1 MELDSLELKVSAEAQ
16 SAEKALD
23 SLIGK
28 LQSFSKALG
37 GINPTSISRNLENLA
52 KVGGLKT
59 VTKEVEN
66 LGKTVDNVGK
76 KKTKTDVKVDVKQGL
91 EAIAELQ
98 KRFENADKDIKF
110 TGSTTQL
117 DKQYNRLS
125 NSLSK
130 LFAKENEALDLGK
143 ASTGVENFVK
153 LERRIQSTINQ
164 LDTLKTKIAEAEKA
178 KAEFFEKENAKT
190 NQNNKAAIM
199 IPSESEIKKA
209 ADTYQKSI
217 EKISASTLPKPVGWT
232 QAEGQKELL
241 KMQKEVREGTAGAL
255 EGYDVRIQKATA
267 DLKAVEKSGK
277 GMGTEEW
284 DNASIALQK
293 VVAEAKWYKNTLKE
307 AATELG
313 VNVKSIKELEAE
325 ESRLVQKSN
334 QLAKKGLYGSADY
347 NETIYQLGQVRG
359 ELDKQKTKITGASNA
374 LKGYDERIA
383 QAKINLANIQASG
396 KGMGT
401 SEWDNA
407 KMALVKLEDEAKR
420 YKAALNQKALGLDT
434 DIKSTD
440 NLETKIKKLNL
451 AIEQMRNRGIGF
463 GDTNF
468 DKLYQQLNEAE
479 KELAEYKARLTE
491 SENSTR
497 SFGSTLKSAA
507 TGFSNFISKMK
518 NAGAATLNFAKNVRN
533 MKSPLKLALG
543 QISKL
548 GNSVARLYFKYMM
561 LSRVAGALG
570 KVLGISSD
578 YVEEYNYFQK
588 AIDKIA
594 QENKGNYKKYGYDDA
609 KSYADSFEDR
619 LTTLTG
625 KMTGYKP
632 DKNGNL
638 IDTGA
643 ASLGLDITQVTNF
656 EAQIAQMTNSVG
668 MMGEAS
674 IATSK
679 AMTMLA
685 GDMSSLTNMPLD
697 TVMKNFSSGLS
708 GAAMAVKKYGM
719 DISVA
724 ALQETALGLGV
735 KKSVSDM
742 TQAEKEYLRVI
753 TMLQQSKIA
762 WGDLADT
769 INQPANQFRM
779 LKSNIKQCGLMLSR
793 LFMPVIQAVLPW
805 LNAMAMAVKDLIKHI
820 GDLFGLKF
828 DSIGGS
834 SSSSDAAGDYEDVSD
849 SADKAADSVNNAA
862 DAQKKFNKQLQGFD
876 KLNNL
881 TTNESSKD
889 KDKNKN
895 NAAGDAS
902 GVLSDALINAVEDYE
917 KRWNKA
923 FKSMTSKADELK
935 EKIEKLFKTAWDT
948 GDGTEIGEA
957 LATTLNKGIDWV
969 NKNTGKWA
977 DGLEKI
983 TTIMGTSLNGF
994 VKKFKWEGLGEAIG
1008 NSIKAAIE
1016 AETNFFET
1024 VNWVK
1029 LGEGLSRTLNSAIE
1043 TGVLQSYFE
1052 NMASKLRAAIETAFG
1067 AIKTFKF
1074 DKLGEALGQ
1083 GINDFF
1089 NTMNKKNKDT
1099 KLTGWEELATSISD
1113 GIQGIA
1119 TSITTAL
1126 DTVHWEEVGQAIA
1139 DFIGAIDWGGVVWSL
1154 GKMAKALIR
1163 AIGTTIASATKK
1175 NPITGV
1181 ITIGILGFLLKKG
1194 WKKILSTFLG
1204 KKIAASGLGVTIKNV
1219 TAHIKSWVL
1228 GKGSK
1233 GAKALISKIKSGIGK
1248 ITITFKD
1255 VYAAIKEWKVTG
1267 GSLKDLIAG
1276 IKAALGIQKGLTL
1289 SNIAVKIGMKM
1300 SALTLANP
1308 DMAADEL
1315 ARNLDEWF
1323 TNKIWKPLC
1332 KKVSWLDENSPM
1344 GIFQVPVKLVLK
1356 IGGTIK
1362 NIFKNAWDDTE
1373 AMTSGIDVGNDMANG
1388 VLKGFADALVYPAN
1402 FLYNLIV
1409 KPVKEALGIHS
1420 PSTVFKE
1427 IAGYCVDG
1435 FMNNFNLKDKIKE
1448 KLQNLGKAT
1457 IDLVLNVKGSLD
1469 DKAKKIKKWWND
1481 KKEKAKTLM
1490 AKAKGEITKK
1500 FEDAKEA
1507 WGKVKEGTKTLLA
1520 NAKAKIIGAFD
1531 KVVEGWNNIKEGVK
1545 NLWAKAKGKIEDT
1558 FNEAQQAWSDFKEGV
1573 KNIFVEAQGTVKEGF
1588 QQATEAWNKVKSGTK
1603 ELLATAKGDIK
1614 KKFSELSEKWENLK
1628 SKVVSA
1634 TANADLKP
1642 NFKVLKSA
1650 WGTIKNRTATLTAVA
1665 VQKKKEVFKAIQ
1677 EKWNWFKNKTA
1688 TITATFKDFF
1698 TAPLKKAWNA
1708 IASAINKGIGVI
1720 NKIPGVNIPS
1730 VPKLAKGGIFENG
1743 SWHNITKYA
1752 NGGTPNM
1759 GQLFY
1764 AREAGPELVGTLKG
1778 RGTAVMNNDQIVASV
1793 SQGVSD
1799 AVYNVMTPV
1808 LTSLVSSINRMNSS
1822 GTPLYVEGVS
1832 EGDIVK
1838 ITQSANADYKKR
1850 YGRPLFT

>member
-37 GINPTSISRNLENLA
+37 GINTTSISKNLGNLA

-59 VTKEVEN
+59 VTKEVED

-76 KKTKTDVKVDVKQGL
+76 KKTKTEVKVDVKQGL
-91 EAIAELQ
+91 EAIKELQNKFSNIGKGTQFNGNLSSLEKEYDKLSAKLDKLAEREQKALAIGNASTNNKAFQSLQYDIANTINKLAELETKIQ
-98 KRFENADKDIKF
+98 SVKNQNTSQTANIPIFRWDNQN
-110 TGSTTQL
+110 TGSTQNITENIE
-117 DKQYNRLS
+117 K
-125 NSLSK
+125 SLKSIPET
-130 LFAKENEALDLGK
+130 AKYSVEQAQKSLNEAISK
-143 ASTGVENFVK
+143 VQNAQTNVEDFSQ
-153 LERRIQSTINQ
+153 RISQARAN
-164 LDTLKTKIAEAEKA
+164 LK
-178 KAEFFEKENAKT
+178 N
-190 NQNNKAAIM
+190 
-199 IPSESEIKKA
+199 
-209 ADTYQKSI
+209 
-217 EKISASTLPKPVGWT
+217 V
-232 QAEGQKELL
+232 
-241 KMQKEVREGTAGAL
+241 EV
-255 EGYDVRIQKATA
+255 
-267 DLKAVEKSGK
+267 SGK
-277 GMGTEEW
+277 GMGTDEW
-284 DNASIALQK
+284 DRAYIALQK
-293 VVAEAKWYKNTLKE
+293 VVSEAK
-307 AATELG
+307 
-313 VNVKSIKELEAE
+313 
-325 ESRLVQKSN
+325 Q
-334 QLAKKGLYGSADY
+334 
-347 NETIYQLGQVRG
+347 
-359 ELDKQKTKITGASNA
+359 
-374 LKGYDERIA
+374 
-383 QAKINLANIQASG
+383 
-396 KGMGT
+396 
-401 SEWDNA
+401 
-407 KMALVKLEDEAKR
+407 
-420 YKAALNQKALGLDT
+420 YKAALNERATGINTDISETDSLDT
-434 DIKSTD
+434 KV
-440 NLETKIKKLNL
+440 NKLREDL
-451 AIEQMRNRGIGF
+451 KQLKADGFGF
-463 GDTNF
+463 GDTAF
-468 DKLYQQLNEAE
+468 DKTYQQLNQAE

-507 TGFSNFISKMK
+507 TGFSNFISKIK

-632 DKNGNL
+632 DKSGNL
-638 IDTGA
+638 IDTDV

-679 AMTMLA
+679 ALTMLA

-735 KKSVSDM
+735 KKNVSDM

-753 TMLQQSKIA
+753 TMLQQSKVA
-762 WGDLADT
+762 WGDLAKT
-769 INQPANQFRM
+769 INSPANQFRM

-793 LFMPVIQAVLPW
+793 LFMPVIEKVLPW
-805 LNAMAMAVKDLIKHI
+805 LNAMAMAVKDLMKHI

-828 DSIGGS
+828 QSIGGS
-834 SSSSDAAGDYEDVSD
+834 SNDDTSSSYDDVSD
-849 SADKAADSVNNAA
+849 SANNAADSINNAA

-881 TTNESSKD
+881 TTNETSKGDNDSD
-889 KDKNKN
+889 KGNT
-895 NAAGDAS
+895 GDTS

-923 FKSMTSKADELK
+923 FKSMTSDADKLK
-935 EKIEKLFKTAWDT
+935 EKIEKLFTTAWDT

-969 NKNTGKWA
+969 NENTSKWA
-977 DGLEKI
+977 KGLKKI
-983 TTIMGTSLNGF
+983 TSIMGTSLNGF
-994 VKKFKWEGLGEAIG
+994 VEKFKWKGLGKAIG
-1008 NSIKAAIE
+1008 NSIKAALE
-1016 AETNFFET
+1016 AETNFFKK
-1024 VNWVK
+1024 VNWVN
-1029 LGEGLSRTLNSAIE
+1029 LGKGLSKTLNSAIK
-1043 TGVLQSYFE
+1043 TGVLQSYFKS
-1052 NMASKLRAAIETAFG
+1052 MASKLRAAIETAFG
-1067 AIKTFKF
+1067 AITTFKF

-1089 NTMNKKNKDT
+1089 ATMNKKNKDT
-1099 KLTGWEELATSISD
+1099 KLTGWQELGKSISD
-1113 GIQGIA
+1113 GIIGIA

-1126 DTVHWEEVGQAIA
+1126 ETVHWEEVGQAIA

-1154 GKMAKALIR
+1154 AKMAKALIT

-1181 ITIGILGFLLKKG
+1181 ITIGILGFLLRKG
-1194 WKKILSTFLG
+1194 WKKLLAILL
-1204 KKIAASGLGVTIKNV
+1204 
-1219 TAHIKSWVL
+1219 
-1228 GKGSK
+1228 GSK
-1233 GAKALISKIKSGIGK
+1233 IGKSKLSVGLSRVFAVIKAWSISKISKAAKALATKIKSGIGK
-1248 ITITFKD
+1248 IVVTFKN
-1255 VYAAIKEWKVTG
+1255 VYASIKNWIASGAKI
-1267 GSLKDLIAG
+1267 SDLI
-1276 IKAALGIQKGLTL
+1276 KAVKTALGIQKGLTL
-1289 SNIAVKIGMKM
+1289 SNIAVKIATK
-1300 SALTLANP
+1300 LPTLANP

-1315 ARNLDEWF
+1315 ARNIDEWF

-1344 GIFQVPVKLVLK
+1344 GVFQVPVKLAIK
-1356 IGGTIK
+1356 IGKSIK
-1362 NIFKNAWDDTE
+1362 DFFGDTWDDTT

-1388 VLKGFADALVYPAN
+1388 VLKGFANALVYPAN

-1427 IAGYCVDG
+1427 IAGFCVDG

-1457 IDLVLNVKGSLD
+1457 IELGLKIKGSFD
-1469 DKAKKIKKWWND
+1469 DKAKEIKEWWNG
-1481 KKEKAKTLM
+1481 KKEKAKTLL

-1500 FEDAKEA
+1500 FEDVKEA
-1507 WGKVKEGTKTLLA
+1507 WGKVKEGVKSLW
-1520 NAKAKIIGAFD
+1520 AKAKATVEGAFN
-1531 KVVEGWNNIKEGVK
+1531 KAVGSWNNIKEGVK

-1558 FNEAQQAWSDFKEGV
+1558 FNEARQAWSDFKEGT
-1573 KNIFVEAQGTVKEGF
+1573 KNIFVRAKGVVEDGF
-1588 QQATEAWNKVKSGTK
+1588 EKVSEAWGKIKGGTK
-1603 ELLATAKGDIK
+1603 EFWAKAKATISD
-1614 KKFSELSEKWENLK
+1614 KFDELSEKWGKLK
-1628 SKVVSA
+1628 TKGIIV
-1634 TANADLKP
+1634 TAKA
-1642 NFKVLKSA
+1642 
-1650 WGTIKNRTATLTAVA
+1650 TIKDGVDKIGSIWKSVKTKTATLTGKAEE
-1665 VQKKKEVFKAIQ
+1665 KTKDVFKSIKD
-1677 EKWNWFKNKTA
+1677 KWKELTSKTA
-1688 TITATFKDFF
+1688 VLTATFKDMF

-1708 IASAINKGIGVI
+1708 IASAINKGIKTI
-1720 NKIPGVNIPS
+1720 NKIPGVSIPS

-1743 SWHNITKYA
+1743 SWHNIAKYA
-1752 NGGTPNM
+1752 NGGMPNM
-1759 GQLFY
+1759 GQLFV
-1764 AREAGPELVGTLKG
+1764 AREKGPELVSTLKG
-1778 RGTAVMNNDQIVASV
+1778 HTAVMNNDQIVASV

-1838 ITQSANADYKKR
+1838 ITQNANADYKKR
-1850 YGRPLFT
+1850 YGKPLFT

>member
-28 LQSFSKALG
+28 LQSFSEALG
-37 GINPTSISRNLENLA
+37 GINTTSISKNLENLA

-59 VTKEVEN
+59 VTKEVED

-98 KRFENADKDIKF
+98 KRFENADKDIRF
-110 TGSTTQL
+110 TGSTKQL
-117 DKQYNRLS
+117 EKQYDRLS

-130 LFAKENEALDLGK
+130 LFAKENAALDLGK
-143 ASTGVENFVK
+143 ASTGDEKFVR
-153 LERRIQSTINQ
+153 LERNIQSTINQ
-164 LDTLKTKIAEAEKA
+164 LDTLKSKITEVQ
-178 KAEFFEKENAKT
+178 KAEQASKAQFFEKENAKA
-190 NQNNKAAIM
+190 NQENKTAMM
-199 IPSESEIKKA
+199 IPPESEMKKVA
-209 ADTYQKSI
+209 ETYQKNM
-217 EKISASTLPKPVGWT
+217 EKISSDALPKHTGWDS
-232 QAEGQKELL
+232 QAELL
-241 KMQKEVREGTAGAL
+241 KALKQSQEGTAGAL
-255 EGYDVRIQKATA
+255 EGYDERIKKATA

-277 GMGTEEW
+277 GMGTNEW
-284 DNASIALQK
+284 DMANIALQK

-307 AATELG
+307 AAADLDL
-313 VNVKSIKELEAE
+313 NVKSIKELEAE
-325 ESRLVQKSN
+325 ESKLVQKSN
-334 QLAKKGLYGSADY
+334 QLAGKKLYGSADY
-347 NETIYQLGQVRG
+347 NETIYQLGRVRE
-359 ELDKQKTKITGASNA
+359 ELDKQKIKITGASTA
-374 LKGYDERIA
+374 LQGYDERIS
-383 QAKINLANIQASG
+383 QAKINLANIQAAG

-401 SEWDNA
+401 SDWDNA
-407 KMALVKLEDEAKR
+407 KMALIKLEDEAKR

-507 TGFSNFISKMK
+507 TGFSNFISKIK

-561 LSRVAGALG
+561 LSRIAGALG

-638 IDTGA
+638 IDTGV

-735 KKSVSDM
+735 KKNVSDM

-753 TMLQQSKIA
+753 TMLQQSKVA

-793 LFMPVIQAVLPW
+793 LFMPVIEKVLPW

-828 DSIGGS
+828 KSIGGS
-834 SSSSDAAGDYEDVSD
+834 SNNETSSSYDDVSD
-849 SADKAADSVNNAA
+849 SADNAADSINDAA

-895 NAAGDAS
+895 NAGGDAS

-917 KRWNKA
+917 KRWNEA
-923 FKSMTSKADELK
+923 FKSMTSDADKLK
-935 EKIEKLFKTAWDT
+935 EKIEKLFTTAWDT

-969 NKNTGKWA
+969 NENTSKWA
-977 DGLEKI
+977 KGLKKI
-983 TTIMGTSLNGF
+983 TSIMGTSLNGF
-994 VKKFKWEGLGEAIG
+994 VEKFKWKGLGKAIG
-1008 NSIKAAIE
+1008 NSIKAALE
-1016 AETNFFET
+1016 AETNFFKK
-1024 VNWVK
+1024 VNWVN
-1029 LGEGLSRTLNSAIE
+1029 LGKGLSKTLNSAIK
-1043 TGVLQSYFE
+1043 TGVLQSYFKS
-1052 NMASKLRAAIETAFG
+1052 MASKLRAAIETAFG
-1067 AIKTFKF
+1067 AITTFDFKG
-1074 DKLGEALGQ
+1074 LGNALGQ

-1089 NTMNKKNKDT
+1089 KTMNKKNKQ
-1099 KLTGWEELATSISD
+1099 TGLNGWQELGKSLSD
-1113 GIQGIA
+1113 GIKGIA
-1119 TSITTAL
+1119 DTLTTAL
-1126 DTVHWEEVGQAIA
+1126 KKVEWKKVGQSIG
-1139 DFIGAIDWGGVVWSL
+1139 DFISAIDFSKVTWSL
-1154 GKMAKALIR
+1154 LGLAKALVS
-1163 AIGTTIASATKK
+1163 AIGSALKGSFSKAPIETGLLAAFALVKYTGIGKFIAGEVSKKMAASLAEKMGFEIAKDAGISTAIKTGLKGLIAKAGLTSLSVSVGVVGIAAASAALVAFYNYVESKADEKIKLDMSEANKALGDLNSSAKECEEAVNKTKDALKKVEERDENAEAKGKEVENLASAYYKLSKKVNKTKAEKAILKKMSKELSKEIPGLKKNVDKETGAYKGSWKQLKKLVEKTKEYYKAKAAQKDLADIGDKLYENEKKLVEAAKKSKQAEAALKNERINFANQTKRLNELEEKNLKWKSGSASMTKSEYTEMEKLRTEVPKLAQALQDQETVYKNHKKELGALKDTQQELNEKYNTASEYVEKYTKK
-1175 NPITGV
+1175 VDSNTTSTNKQKDAIKGV
-1181 ITIGILGFLLKKG
+1181 GEETDKLSGKKATVSINSEGVKKTKKDIDSIKGKTVKVTANAKKG
-1194 WKKILSTFLG
+1194 KDFDKVKKEYNNIKTRNANINVAINGYKKLKEAVNNPLLTDLG
-1204 KKIAASGLGVTIKNV
+1204 KKKTIKRDV
-1219 TAHIKSWVL
+1219 E
-1228 GKGSK
+1228 
-1233 GAKALISKIKSGIGK
+1233 
-1248 ITITFKD
+1248 ITFKM
-1255 VYAAIKEWKVTG
+1255 KN
-1267 GSLKDLIAG
+1267 SLTDSVSNL
-1276 IKAALGIQKGLTL
+1276 L
-1289 SNIAVKIGMKM
+1289 S
-1300 SALTLANP
+1300 
-1308 DMAADEL
+1308 
-1315 ARNLDEWF
+1315 
-1323 TNKIWKPLC
+1323 
-1332 KKVSWLDENSPM
+1332 
-1344 GIFQVPVKLVLK
+1344 
-1356 IGGTIK
+1356 
-1362 NIFKNAWDDTE
+1362 
-1373 AMTSGIDVGNDMANG
+1373 
-1388 VLKGFADALVYPAN
+1388 
-1402 FLYNLIV
+1402 
-1409 KPVKEALGIHS
+1409 
-1420 PSTVFKE
+1420 
-1427 IAGYCVDG
+1427 
-1435 FMNNFNLKDKIKE
+1435 
-1448 KLQNLGKAT
+1448 NLGK
-1457 IDLVLNVKGSLD
+1457 NS
-1469 DKAKKIKKWWND
+1469 
-1481 KKEKAKTLM
+1481 
-1490 AKAKGEITKK
+1490 
-1500 FEDAKEA
+1500 
-1507 WGKVKEGTKTLLA
+1507 
-1520 NAKAKIIGAFD
+1520 
-1531 KVVEGWNNIKEGVK
+1531 
-1545 NLWAKAKGKIEDT
+1545 
-1558 FNEAQQAWSDFKEGV
+1558 
-1573 KNIFVEAQGTVKEGF
+1573 
-1588 QQATEAWNKVKSGTK
+1588 KSSK
-1603 ELLATAKGDIK
+1603 PK
-1614 KKFSELSEKWENLK
+1614 KK
-1628 SKVVSA
+1628 
-1634 TANADLKP
+1634 
-1642 NFKVLKSA
+1642 
-1650 WGTIKNRTATLTAVA
+1650 
-1665 VQKKKEVFKAIQ
+1665 
-1677 EKWNWFKNKTA
+1677 
-1688 TITATFKDFF
+1688 
-1698 TAPLKKAWNA
+1698 
-1708 IASAINKGIGVI
+1708 
-1720 NKIPGVNIPS
+1720 
-1730 VPKLAKGGIFENG
+1730 AKGGIFENG
-1743 SWHNITKYA
+1743 SWRNITKYA
-1752 NGGTPNM
+1752 SGGMPNM
-1759 GQLFY
+1759 GQLFV
-1764 AREAGPELVGTLKG
+1764 AREKGPELVSTLKG
-1778 RGTAVMNNDQIVASV
+1778 HTAVMNNDQIVASV

-1838 ITQSANADYKKR
+1838 ITQNANADYKKR

>member
-37 GINPTSISRNLENLA
+37 GINTTSISKNLENLA

-59 VTKEVEN
+59 VTKEVED

-76 KKTKTDVKVDVKQGL
+76 KKTKTEVKVDVKQGL

-98 KRFENADKDIKF
+98 KRFENADKDIRF
-110 TGSTTQL
+110 TGSTKQL
-117 DKQYNRLS
+117 EKQYDRLS

-130 LFAKENEALDLGK
+130 LFAKENAALDLGK
-143 ASTGVENFVK
+143 ASTGDEKFVK
-153 LERRIQSTINQ
+153 LERNIQSTINQ
-164 LDTLKTKIAEAEKA
+164 LDTLKSKITEVQ
-178 KAEFFEKENAKT
+178 KAEQASKAQFFERENAKA
-190 NQNNKAAIM
+190 NQENKTAMM
-199 IPSESEIKKA
+199 IPPESEIKKA
-209 ADTYQKSI
+209 AETYQKNM
-217 EKISASTLPKPVGWT
+217 EKISSDTLPKHTGWDS
-232 QAEGQKELL
+232 QAELL
-241 KMQKEVREGTAGAL
+241 KALKQSREGTTGAL
-255 EGYDVRIQKATA
+255 EGYDERIKKATA

-277 GMGTEEW
+277 GMGTDEW
-284 DNASIALQK
+284 DRAYIALQK
-293 VVAEAKWYKNTLKE
+293 VAAEAKQYKVNLNERATGIVADISATDSLNIKVNKLRESLKQLKADGVDFGDTKFDKTYQQLVKTEQELKQYKNSL
-307 AATELG
+307 TE
-313 VNVKSIKELEAE
+313 
-325 ESRLVQKSN
+325 
-334 QLAKKGLYGSADY
+334 
-347 NETIYQLGQVRG
+347 T
-359 ELDKQKTKITGASNA
+359 KTVLQGF
-374 LKGYDERIA
+374 DERIEK
-383 QAKINLANIQASG
+383 AKANLANIQAGG

-401 SEWDNA
+401 SEWDKA
-407 KMALVKLEDEAKR
+407 SMALTKLEDEARR

-468 DKLYQQLNEAE
+468 DKLYQQLNQAE

-497 SFGSTLKSAA
+497 SFGNTLKSAA
-507 TGFSNFISKMK
+507 TGFSNFISKIK
-518 NAGAATLNFAKNVRN
+518 NAGAATLNFVKNVRN

-570 KVLGISSD
+570 KVLGVSSD

-638 IDTGA
+638 IDTDT

-735 KKSVSDM
+735 KKNVSDM

-753 TMLQQSKIA
+753 TMLQQSKVA
-762 WGDLADT
+762 WGDLAKT
-769 INQPANQFRM
+769 INSPANQFRM

-793 LFMPVIQAVLPW
+793 LFMPVIQKVLPW
-805 LNAMAMAVKDLIKHI
+805 LNAMAMAVKDLMKHI

-828 DSIGGS
+828 DSSLGS
-834 SSSSDAAGDYEDVSD
+834 TDSGTSDTYDDVSD

-881 TTNESSKD
+881 TTNDASKD
-889 KDKNKN
+889 KDKDKN
-895 NAAGDAS
+895 NNATGDTS

-923 FKSMTSKADELK
+923 FKSMTSDADKLK
-935 EKIEKLFKTAWDT
+935 EKIEKLFTTAWDT

-969 NKNTGKWA
+969 NENTSKWA
-977 DGLEKI
+977 KGLKKI
-983 TTIMGTSLNGF
+983 TSIMGTSLNGF
-994 VKKFKWEGLGEAIG
+994 VEKFKWKGLGKAIG
-1008 NSIKAAIE
+1008 NSIKAALE
-1016 AETNFFET
+1016 AETNFFKK
-1024 VNWVK
+1024 VNWVN
-1029 LGEGLSRTLNSAIE
+1029 LGKGLSKTLNSAIK
-1043 TGVLQSYFE
+1043 TGVLQSYFKS
-1052 NMASKLRAAIETAFG
+1052 MASKLRAAIETAFG
-1067 AIKTFKF
+1067 AITTFDFKG
-1074 DKLGEALGQ
+1074 LGNALGQ

-1089 NTMNKKNKDT
+1089 KTMNKKNKQ
-1099 KLTGWEELATSISD
+1099 TGLNGWQELGKSLSD
-1113 GIQGIA
+1113 GIKGIA
-1119 TSITTAL
+1119 DSITTAL
-1126 DTVHWEEVGQAIA
+1126 DTVDWEQVGQAIA
-1139 DFIGAIDWGGVVWSL
+1139 DFIGSIDWGGVVWSL
-1154 GKMAKALIR
+1154 GKMAKSLVK
-1163 AIGTTIASATKK
+1163 AIGKTITAQTKED
-1175 NPITGV
+1175 PVSGI
-1181 ITIGILGFLLKKG
+1181 ITIGILGFTLRKG
-1194 WKKILSTFLG
+1194 WKKLLAILL
-1204 KKIAASGLGVTIKNV
+1204 
-1219 TAHIKSWVL
+1219 
-1228 GKGSK
+1228 GSK
-1233 GAKALISKIKSGIGK
+1233 IGKSKLSVGLSRVFAVIKAWSVSKISKVAKALATKIKSGIGK
-1248 ITITFKD
+1248 IVVTFKN
-1255 VYAAIKEWKVTG
+1255 VYASIKNWIASGAKI
-1267 GSLKDLIAG
+1267 SDLI
-1276 IKAALGIQKGLTL
+1276 KAVKTALGIQKGLTL
-1289 SNIAVKIGMKM
+1289 SNIAVKIATK
-1300 SALTLANP
+1300 LPTLANP

-1315 ARNLDEWF
+1315 ARNIDEWF

-1344 GIFQVPVKLVLK
+1344 GVFQVPVKLAIK
-1356 IGGTIK
+1356 IGKSIK
-1362 NIFKNAWDDTE
+1362 DFFGDTWDDTT

-1388 VLKGFADALVYPAN
+1388 VLKGFANALVYPAN

-1427 IAGYCVDG
+1427 IAGFCVDG

-1457 IDLVLNVKGSLD
+1457 IELGLKIKGSFD
-1469 DKAKKIKKWWND
+1469 DKAKEIKEWWNG
-1481 KKEKAKTLM
+1481 KKEKAKTLL

-1500 FEDAKEA
+1500 FEDVKEA
-1507 WGKVKEGTKTLLA
+1507 WGKVKEGVKSLW
-1520 NAKAKIIGAFD
+1520 AKAKATVEGAFN
-1531 KVVEGWNNIKEGVK
+1531 KAVGSWNNIKEGVK

-1558 FNEAQQAWSDFKEGV
+1558 FNEARQAWSDFKEGT
-1573 KNIFVEAQGTVKEGF
+1573 KNIFVRAKGVVEDGF
-1588 QQATEAWNKVKSGTK
+1588 EKVSEAWGKIKGGTK
-1603 ELLATAKGDIK
+1603 EFWAKAKATISD
-1614 KKFSELSEKWENLK
+1614 KFDELSEKWGKLK
-1628 SKVVSA
+1628 TKGIIV
-1634 TANADLKP
+1634 TAKA
-1642 NFKVLKSA
+1642 
-1650 WGTIKNRTATLTAVA
+1650 TIKDGVDKIGSIWKSVKTKTATLTGKAEE
-1665 VQKKKEVFKAIQ
+1665 KTKDVFKSIKD
-1677 EKWNWFKNKTA
+1677 KWKELTSKTA
-1688 TITATFKDFF
+1688 VLTATFKDMF

-1708 IASAINKGIGVI
+1708 IASAINKGIKTI
-1720 NKIPGVNIPS
+1720 NKIPGVSIPS

-1743 SWHNITKYA
+1743 SWHNIAKYA
-1752 NGGTPNM
+1752 SGGMPNM
-1759 GQLFY
+1759 GQLFV
-1764 AREAGPELVGTLKG
+1764 AREKGPELVSTLKG
-1778 RGTAVMNNDQIVASV
+1778 HTAVMNNDQIVASV

-1808 LTSLVSSINRMNSS
+1808 LTNLVSSINRMNSS

-1850 YGRPLFT
+1850 YGKPLFT

>member
-37 GINPTSISRNLENLA
+37 GINTTSISKNLENLA

-59 VTKEVEN
+59 VTKEVED

-76 KKTKTDVKVDVKQGL
+76 KKTKTEVKVDVKQGL
-91 EAIAELQ
+91 EAIKELQNKFSNIGKGTQFNGNLSSLEKEYDKLSAKLDKLAEREQKALAIGNASTNNKAFQSLQYDIANTINKLAELETKIQ
-98 KRFENADKDIKF
+98 SVKNQNTSQTANIPIFRWDNQN
-110 TGSTTQL
+110 TGSTQNITENIE
-117 DKQYNRLS
+117 K
-125 NSLSK
+125 SLKSIPET
-130 LFAKENEALDLGK
+130 AKYSVEQAQKSLNEAISK
-143 ASTGVENFVK
+143 VQNAQTNVEDFSQ
-153 LERRIQSTINQ
+153 RISQARAN
-164 LDTLKTKIAEAEKA
+164 LK
-178 KAEFFEKENAKT
+178 N
-190 NQNNKAAIM
+190 
-199 IPSESEIKKA
+199 
-209 ADTYQKSI
+209 
-217 EKISASTLPKPVGWT
+217 V
-232 QAEGQKELL
+232 
-241 KMQKEVREGTAGAL
+241 EV
-255 EGYDVRIQKATA
+255 
-267 DLKAVEKSGK
+267 SGK
-277 GMGTEEW
+277 GMGTDEW
-284 DNASIALQK
+284 DRAYIALQK
-293 VVAEAKWYKNTLKE
+293 VVSEAK
-307 AATELG
+307 
-313 VNVKSIKELEAE
+313 
-325 ESRLVQKSN
+325 Q
-334 QLAKKGLYGSADY
+334 
-347 NETIYQLGQVRG
+347 
-359 ELDKQKTKITGASNA
+359 
-374 LKGYDERIA
+374 
-383 QAKINLANIQASG
+383 
-396 KGMGT
+396 
-401 SEWDNA
+401 
-407 KMALVKLEDEAKR
+407 
-420 YKAALNQKALGLDT
+420 YKAALNERATGINTDISETDSLDT
-434 DIKSTD
+434 KV
-440 NLETKIKKLNL
+440 NKLREDL
-451 AIEQMRNRGIGF
+451 KQLKADGFGF
-463 GDTNF
+463 GDTAF
-468 DKLYQQLNEAE
+468 DKTYQQLNQAE

-507 TGFSNFISKMK
+507 TGFSNFISKIK

-625 KMTGYKP
+625 KMTGYKIGK
-632 DKNGNL
+632 DGDL
-638 IDTGA
+638 LDTGT
-643 ASLGLDITQVTNF
+643 ASLGLDITQITNF

-735 KKSVSDM
+735 KKNVSDM

-753 TMLQQSKIA
+753 TMLQQSKVA

-793 LFMPVIQAVLPW
+793 LFMPVIEKVLPW
-805 LNAMAMAVKDLIKHI
+805 LNAMAMAVKDLMKHI

-828 DSIGGS
+828 KSIGGS
-834 SSSSDAAGDYEDVSD
+834 SSDDTSSSYDDVSD
-849 SADKAADSVNNAA
+849 SADNAADSINNAA

-881 TTNESSKD
+881 TTNETSKGD
-889 KDKNKN
+889 NDSNKGN
-895 NAAGDAS
+895 TGDTS

-923 FKSMTSKADELK
+923 FKSMTSDADKLK
-935 EKIEKLFKTAWDT
+935 EKIEKLFTTAWDT

-969 NKNTGKWA
+969 NENTSKWA
-977 DGLEKI
+977 KGLKKI
-983 TTIMGTSLNGF
+983 TSIMGTSLNGF
-994 VKKFKWEGLGEAIG
+994 VEKFKWKGLGKAIG
-1008 NSIKAAIE
+1008 NSIKAALE
-1016 AETNFFET
+1016 AETNFFKK
-1024 VNWVK
+1024 VNWVN
-1029 LGEGLSRTLNSAIE
+1029 LGKGLSKTLNSAIK
-1043 TGVLQSYFE
+1043 TGVLQSYFKS
-1052 NMASKLRAAIETAFG
+1052 MASKLRAAIETAFG
-1067 AIKTFKF
+1067 AITTFDFKG
-1074 DKLGEALGQ
+1074 LGNALGQ

-1089 NTMNKKNKDT
+1089 KTMNKKNKQ
-1099 KLTGWEELATSISD
+1099 TGLNGWQELGKSISD
-1113 GIQGIA
+1113 GIIGIA

-1126 DTVHWEEVGQAIA
+1126 ETVHWEEVGQSIA

-1154 GKMAKALIR
+1154 GKMAKALIK
-1163 AIGTTIASATKK
+1163 AIGKTITAQTKED
-1175 NPITGV
+1175 PVSGI
-1181 ITIGILGFLLKKG
+1181 ITIGILGFLLRKG
-1194 WKKILSTFLG
+1194 WKKLLAILL
-1204 KKIAASGLGVTIKNV
+1204 
-1219 TAHIKSWVL
+1219 
-1228 GKGSK
+1228 GSK
-1233 GAKALISKIKSGIGK
+1233 IGKSKLSVGLSRVFAVIKAWSISKISKAAKALATKIKSGIGK
-1248 ITITFKD
+1248 IVVTFKNI
-1255 VYAAIKEWKVTG
+1255 YASIKNWIASGAKI
-1267 GSLKDLIAG
+1267 SDLI
-1276 IKAALGIQKGLTL
+1276 KAVKTALGIQKGLTL
-1289 SNIAVKIGMKM
+1289 SNIAVKIATK
-1300 SALTLANP
+1300 LPTLANP

-1315 ARNLDEWF
+1315 ARNIDEWF

-1344 GIFQVPVKLVLK
+1344 GVFQVPVKLAIK
-1356 IGGTIK
+1356 IGTTIK
-1362 NIFKNAWDDTE
+1362 DFFGDTWDDTT

-1388 VLKGFADALVYPAN
+1388 VLKGFANALVYPAN

-1457 IDLVLNVKGSLD
+1457 IELGLKIKGSFD
-1469 DKAKKIKKWWND
+1469 DKAKEIKEWWNG
-1481 KKEKAKTLM
+1481 KKEKAKTLL

-1500 FEDAKEA
+1500 FEDVKEA
-1507 WGKVKEGTKTLLA
+1507 WGKVKEGVKNLW
-1520 NAKAKIIGAFD
+1520 AKAKATVEGAFN
-1531 KVVEGWNNIKEGVK
+1531 KAVESWNNIKEGVK

-1558 FNEAQQAWSDFKEGV
+1558 FNEARQAWSDFKEGT
-1573 KNIFVEAQGTVKEGF
+1573 KNIFVRAKGVVEDGF
-1588 QQATEAWNKVKSGTK
+1588 EKVSEAWGKIKGGTK
-1603 ELLATAKGDIK
+1603 EFWAKAKATISD
-1614 KKFSELSEKWENLK
+1614 KFDELSEKWGKLK
-1628 SKVVSA
+1628 TKGIIV
-1634 TANADLKP
+1634 TAKA
-1642 NFKVLKSA
+1642 
-1650 WGTIKNRTATLTAVA
+1650 TIKDGVDKIGSIWKSVKTKTATLTGKAEE
-1665 VQKKKEVFKAIQ
+1665 KTKDVFKSIKD
-1677 EKWNWFKNKTA
+1677 KWKELTSKTA
-1688 TITATFKDFF
+1688 VLTATFKDMF

-1708 IASAINKGIGVI
+1708 IASAINKGIKTI
-1720 NKIPGVNIPS
+1720 NKIPGVSIPS

-1752 NGGTPNM
+1752 SGGMPNM
-1759 GQLFY
+1759 GQLFV
-1764 AREAGPELVGTLKG
+1764 AREKGPELVSTLKG
-1778 RGTAVMNNDQIVASV
+1778 HTAVMNNDQIVASV

-1838 ITQSANADYKKR
+1838 ITQNANADYKKR
-1850 YGRPLFT
+1850 YGKPLFA

>member
-23 SLIGK
+23 SLISK
-28 LQSFSKALG
+28 LQSFSKTLG
-37 GINPTSISRNLENLA
+37 GINTTSISKNLENLA

-59 VTKEVEN
+59 VTKEVED
-66 LGKTVDNVGK
+66 LGKTVNNVGK
-76 KKTKTDVKVDVKQGL
+76 KKTKTEVKVDVKQGL

-98 KRFENADKDIKF
+98 KRFENADKDIRF
-110 TGSTTQL
+110 TGSTKQL
-117 DKQYNRLS
+117 EKQYDRLS

-130 LFAKENEALDLGK
+130 LFAKENAALDLGK
-143 ASTGVENFVK
+143 ASTGDEKFVR
-153 LERRIQSTINQ
+153 LERNIQSTINQ
-164 LDTLKTKIAEAEKA
+164 LDTLKSKITEVQ
-178 KAEFFEKENAKT
+178 KAEQASKAQFFERENAKA
-190 NQNNKAAIM
+190 NQENKTAMM
-199 IPSESEIKKA
+199 IPPESEMKKA
-209 ADTYQKSI
+209 AETYQKNM
-217 EKISASTLPKPVGWT
+217 EKISSDTLPKHTGWDS
-232 QAEGQKELL
+232 QAELL
-241 KMQKEVREGTAGAL
+241 KALKQSREGTTGAL
-255 EGYDVRIQKATA
+255 EGYDERIKKATA

-284 DNASIALQK
+284 NNASIALRK
-293 VVAEAKWYKNTLKE
+293 VVAEAKWYENTLKE
-307 AATELG
+307 AAADLDL
-313 VNVKSIKELEAE
+313 NIKSIKELEAE
-325 ESRLVQKSN
+325 ESKLVQKSN
-334 QLAKKGLYGSADY
+334 QLAGKKLVGSADY
-347 NETIYQLGQVRG
+347 NETIYQLGRVRE
-359 ELDKQKTKITGASNA
+359 ELDKQRIKITGASSA
-374 LKGYDERIA
+374 LKGYDERIS

-401 SEWDNA
+401 SEWDTA
-407 KMALVKLEDEAKR
+407 KMALIKLENEAKR

-468 DKLYQQLNEAE
+468 DKLYQQLNQAE

-507 TGFSNFISKMK
+507 TGFSNFISKIK

-609 KSYADSFEDR
+609 ESYANSFEDR

-625 KMTGYKP
+625 KMTGYKIGK
-632 DKNGNL
+632 DGDL
-638 IDTGA
+638 LDTGT
-643 ASLGLDITQVTNF
+643 ASLGLDITQITNF

-735 KKSVSDM
+735 KKNVSDM

-753 TMLQQSKIA
+753 TMLQQSKVA
-762 WGDLADT
+762 WGDLAKT
-769 INQPANQFRM
+769 INSPANQFRM

-793 LFMPVIQAVLPW
+793 LFMPVIQKVLPW
-805 LNAMAMAVKDLIKHI
+805 LNAMAMAVKDLMKHI

-828 DSIGGS
+828 DSSLGS
-834 SSSSDAAGDYEDVSD
+834 TGSDTSDTYDDVSD
-849 SADKAADSVNNAA
+849 SADNAADSINDAA

-881 TTNESSKD
+881 TTNETSKKDSD
-889 KDKNKN
+889 KDKNN
-895 NAAGDAS
+895 TGDTS
-902 GVLSDALINAVEDYE
+902 GILSDALINAVEDYE

-923 FKSMTSKADELK
+923 FKSMTSDADNLK
-935 EKIEKLFKTAWDT
+935 EKIEKLFTTAWDT

-969 NKNTGKWA
+969 NENTSKWA
-977 DGLEKI
+977 KGLKKI
-983 TTIMGTSLNGF
+983 TSIMGTSLNGF
-994 VKKFKWEGLGEAIG
+994 VEKFKWEGLGKAIG
-1008 NSIKAAIE
+1008 NSIKAALE
-1016 AETNFFET
+1016 AETNFFKK
-1024 VNWVK
+1024 VNWVN
-1029 LGEGLSRTLNSAIE
+1029 LGKGLSKTLNSAIK
-1043 TGVLQSYFE
+1043 TGVLQSYFKS
-1052 NMASKLRAAIETAFG
+1052 MASKLRAAIETAFG
-1067 AIKTFKF
+1067 AITTFDFKG
-1074 DKLGEALGQ
+1074 LGNALGQ

-1089 NTMNKKNKDT
+1089 KTMNKKNKQ
-1099 KLTGWEELATSISD
+1099 TGLNGWQELGKSLSD
-1113 GIQGIA
+1113 GIKGIA
-1119 TSITTAL
+1119 DSITTAL
-1126 DTVHWEEVGQAIA
+1126 DTVDWEQVGQAIA
-1139 DFIGAIDWGGVVWSL
+1139 DFIGSIDWGGVVWSL
-1154 GKMAKALIR
+1154 GKMAKSLVK
-1163 AIGTTIASATKK
+1163 AIGTTITAQTKED
-1175 NPITGV
+1175 PVSGI
-1181 ITIGILGFLLKKG
+1181 ITIGILAFTLRKG
-1194 WKKILSTFLG
+1194 WKKLLAILL
-1204 KKIAASGLGVTIKNV
+1204 
-1219 TAHIKSWVL
+1219 
-1228 GKGSK
+1228 GSK
-1233 GAKALISKIKSGIGK
+1233 IGKSKISVGLSRVFAVIKAWSISKISKAAKALATKIKSGIGK
-1248 ITITFKD
+1248 IVVTFKN
-1255 VYAAIKEWKVTG
+1255 VYASIKNWIASGAKI
-1267 GSLKDLIAG
+1267 SDLI
-1276 IKAALGIQKGLTL
+1276 KAVKTALGIQKGLTL
-1289 SNIAVKIGMKM
+1289 SNIAVKIATK
-1300 SALTLANP
+1300 LPTLANP

-1315 ARNLDEWF
+1315 ARNIDEWF

-1344 GIFQVPVKLVLK
+1344 GVFQVPVKLAIK
-1356 IGGTIK
+1356 IGTTIK
-1362 NIFKNAWDDTE
+1362 DFFGDTWDDTT

-1388 VLKGFADALVYPAN
+1388 VLKGFANALVYPAN

-1427 IAGYCVDG
+1427 IAGFCVDG

-1457 IDLVLNVKGSLD
+1457 IELGLKIKGSFD
-1469 DKAKKIKKWWND
+1469 DKAKEIKEWWNG
-1481 KKEKAKTLM
+1481 KKEKVKTLM

-1500 FEDAKEA
+1500 FETVKEA
-1507 WGKVKEGTKTLLA
+1507 WGKVKEGVKSLW
-1520 NAKAKIIGAFD
+1520 AKAKATVEGAFN

-1545 NLWAKAKGKIEDT
+1545 NLWAKAKGKIEAT
-1558 FNEAQQAWSDFKEGV
+1558 FNEAQQAWSDFKEGT
-1573 KNIFVEAQGTVKEGF
+1573 KNIFVRAKGVVEDGF
-1588 QQATEAWNKVKSGTK
+1588 EKVSEAWGKIKGGTK
-1603 ELLATAKGDIK
+1603 EFWAKAKATISD
-1614 KKFSELSEKWENLK
+1614 KFDELSEKWGKIK
-1628 SKVVSA
+1628 SKDAIV
-1634 TANADLKP
+1634 TAKA
-1642 NFKVLKSA
+1642 
-1650 WGTIKNRTATLTAVA
+1650 TIKDGVDKLGSIWKSVKTKTATLTGRAEE
-1665 VQKKKEVFKAIQ
+1665 KTKDVFKSIKD
-1677 EKWNWFKNKTA
+1677 KWKELTSKTA
-1688 TITATFKDFF
+1688 VLTATFKDMF

-1708 IASAINKGIGVI
+1708 IASAINKGIKII
-1720 NKIPGVNIPS
+1720 NKIPGVSIPS

-1743 SWHNITKYA
+1743 SWHNIAKYA
-1752 NGGTPNM
+1752 SGGMPNM
-1759 GQLFY
+1759 GQLFV
-1764 AREAGPELVGTLKG
+1764 AREKGPELVSTLKG
-1778 RGTAVMNNDQIVASV
+1778 HTAVMNNDQIVASV

-1838 ITQSANADYKKR
+1838 ITQNANADYKKR

>member
-37 GINPTSISRNLENLA
+37 GINTTSISKNLENLA

-59 VTKEVEN
+59 VTKEVED

-76 KKTKTDVKVDVKQGL
+76 KKTKTEVKVDVKQGL

-98 KRFENADKDIKF
+98 KRFENADKDIRF
-110 TGSTTQL
+110 TGSTKQL
-117 DKQYNRLS
+117 EKQYDRLS

-130 LFAKENEALDLGK
+130 LFAKENAALDLGK
-143 ASTGVENFVK
+143 ASTGDEKFVK
-153 LERRIQSTINQ
+153 LERNIQSTINQ
-164 LDTLKTKIAEAEKA
+164 LDTLKSKITEVQ
-178 KAEFFEKENAKT
+178 KAEQASKAQFFERENAKA
-190 NQNNKAAIM
+190 NQENKTAMM
-199 IPSESEIKKA
+199 IPPESEMKKA
-209 ADTYQKSI
+209 AETYQKNI
-217 EKISASTLPKPVGWT
+217 EKISSDTLPKHTGWDS
-232 QAEGQKELL
+232 QAELL
-241 KMQKEVREGTAGAL
+241 KALKQSREGTAGAL
-255 EGYDVRIQKATA
+255 EGYDERIKKATA

-307 AATELG
+307 AAADLG
-313 VNVKSIKELEAE
+313 LNVKSIKELEAE
-325 ESRLVQKSN
+325 ESKLVQKSN
-334 QLAKKGLYGSADY
+334 QLAGKKLYGSADY
-347 NETIYQLGQVRG
+347 NETIYQLGRVRE
-359 ELDKQKTKITGASNA
+359 ELDKQKIKITGASSA

-383 QAKINLANIQASG
+383 QAKINLANIQATG

-407 KMALVKLEDEAKR
+407 KMALIKLEDEAKR

-468 DKLYQQLNEAE
+468 DKLYQQLNQAE

-507 TGFSNFISKMK
+507 TGFSNFISKIK

-638 IDTGA
+638 IDTDV

-679 AMTMLA
+679 ALTMLA

-735 KKSVSDM
+735 KKNVSDM

-753 TMLQQSKIA
+753 TMLQQSKVA
-762 WGDLADT
+762 WGDLAKT
-769 INQPANQFRM
+769 INSPANQFRM

-793 LFMPVIQAVLPW
+793 LFMPVIQKVLPW
-805 LNAMAMAVKDLIKHI
+805 LNAMAMAVKDLMKHI

-828 DSIGGS
+828 DNSLGS
-834 SSSSDAAGDYEDVSD
+834 TDSGTSDTYDDVSD
-849 SADKAADSVNNAA
+849 SADNAADSINNAA

-881 TTNESSKD
+881 TTNETSKGDNDSD
-889 KDKNKN
+889 KGNT
-895 NAAGDAS
+895 GDTS

-923 FKSMTSKADELK
+923 FKSMTSDADNLK
-935 EKIEKLFKTAWDT
+935 EKIEKLFTTAWDT

-969 NKNTGKWA
+969 NEHQSEWSS
-977 DGLEKI
+977 GLNKI
-983 TTIMGTSLNGF
+983 TSIMGTTLNGF
-994 VKKFKWEGLGEAIG
+994 IEKFEWKGLGQAIG
-1008 NSIKAAIE
+1008 GSIKTALE

-1024 VNWVK
+1024 VNWVN
-1029 LGEGLSRTLNSAIE
+1029 LGKGLSKTLNSAIK
-1043 TGVLQSYFE
+1043 TGVLQSYFKSI
-1052 NMASKLRAAIETAFG
+1052 ASKLRAAIETAFG
-1067 AIKTFKF
+1067 AITTFKF

-1089 NTMNKKNKDT
+1089 KTMNKKNKQ
-1099 KLTGWEELATSISD
+1099 TGLNGWQELGKSLSD
-1113 GIQGIA
+1113 GIKGIA
-1119 TSITTAL
+1119 DSITTAL
-1126 DTVHWEEVGQAIA
+1126 DTVDWEEVGQAIA

-1154 GKMAKALIR
+1154 GKMAKALIK
-1163 AIGTTIASATKK
+1163 AIGKTIAAQTKED
-1175 NPITGV
+1175 PVSGV
-1181 ITIGILGFLLKKG
+1181 ITIGILGFLLRKG
-1194 WKKILSTFLG
+1194 WKKLLAILL
-1204 KKIAASGLGVTIKNV
+1204 
-1219 TAHIKSWVL
+1219 
-1228 GKGSK
+1228 GSK
-1233 GAKALISKIKSGIGK
+1233 IGKSKLSVGLSRVFAVIKAWSISKISKAAKALATKIKSGIGK
-1248 ITITFKD
+1248 IVVTFKN
-1255 VYAAIKEWKVTG
+1255 VYASIKNWIASGAKI
-1267 GSLKDLIAG
+1267 SDLI
-1276 IKAALGIQKGLTL
+1276 KAVKTALGIQKGLTL
-1289 SNIAVKIGMKM
+1289 SNIAVKIATK
-1300 SALTLANP
+1300 LPTLANP

-1315 ARNLDEWF
+1315 ARNIDEWF

-1344 GIFQVPVKLVLK
+1344 GVFQVPVKLAIK
-1356 IGGTIK
+1356 IGTTIK
-1362 NIFKNAWDDTE
+1362 DFFGDTWDDTT

-1388 VLKGFADALVYPAN
+1388 VLKGFANALVYPAN

-1457 IDLVLNVKGSLD
+1457 IELGLKIKGSFD
-1469 DKAKKIKKWWND
+1469 DKAKEIKEWWNG
-1481 KKEKAKTLM
+1481 KKEKAKTLL

-1500 FEDAKEA
+1500 FEDVKEA
-1507 WGKVKEGTKTLLA
+1507 WGKVKEGVKNLW
-1520 NAKAKIIGAFD
+1520 AKAKATVEGAFN
-1531 KVVEGWNNIKEGVK
+1531 KAVESWNNIKEGVK

-1558 FNEAQQAWSDFKEGV
+1558 FNEARQAWSDFKEGT
-1573 KNIFVEAQGTVKEGF
+1573 KNIFVRAKGVVEDGF
-1588 QQATEAWNKVKSGTK
+1588 EKVSEAWGKIKGGTK
-1603 ELLATAKGDIK
+1603 EFWAKAKATISD
-1614 KKFSELSEKWENLK
+1614 KFDELSEKWGKLK
-1628 SKVVSA
+1628 TKGIIV
-1634 TANADLKP
+1634 TAKA
-1642 NFKVLKSA
+1642 
-1650 WGTIKNRTATLTAVA
+1650 TIKDGVDKIGSIWKSVKTKTATLTGKAEE
-1665 VQKKKEVFKAIQ
+1665 KTKDVFKSIKD
-1677 EKWNWFKNKTA
+1677 KWKELTSKTA
-1688 TITATFKDFF
+1688 VLTATFKDMF

-1708 IASAINKGIGVI
+1708 IASAINKGIKTI
-1720 NKIPGVNIPS
+1720 NKIPGVSIPS

-1743 SWHNITKYA
+1743 SWHNIAKYA
-1752 NGGTPNM
+1752 SGGMPNM
-1759 GQLFY
+1759 GQLFV
-1764 AREAGPELVGTLKG
+1764 AREKGPELVSTLKG
-1778 RGTAVMNNDQIVASV
+1778 HTAVMNNDQIVASV

-1808 LTSLVSSINRMNSS
+1808 LTNLVSSINRMNSS

-1850 YGRPLFT
+1850 YGKPLFT

>member
-37 GINPTSISRNLENLA
+37 GINTTSISKNLENLA

-59 VTKEVEN
+59 VTKEVED

-76 KKTKTDVKVDVKQGL
+76 KKTKTEVKVDVKQGL

-98 KRFENADKDIKF
+98 KRFENADKDIRF
-110 TGSTTQL
+110 TGSTKQL
-117 DKQYNRLS
+117 EKQYDRLS

-130 LFAKENEALDLGK
+130 LFAKENAALDLGK
-143 ASTGVENFVK
+143 ASTGDEKFVK
-153 LERRIQSTINQ
+153 LERNIQSTINQ
-164 LDTLKTKIAEAEKA
+164 LDTLKSKITEVQ
-178 KAEFFEKENAKT
+178 KAEQASKAQFFERENAKA
-190 NQNNKAAIM
+190 NQENKTAMM
-199 IPSESEIKKA
+199 IPPESEMKKA
-209 ADTYQKSI
+209 AETYQKNM
-217 EKISASTLPKPVGWT
+217 EKISSDTLPKHTGWDS
-232 QAEGQKELL
+232 QAELL
-241 KMQKEVREGTAGAL
+241 KALKQSREGTAGAL
-255 EGYDVRIQKATA
+255 EGYDERIKKATA

-284 DNASIALQK
+284 NNASIALRK
-293 VVAEAKWYKNTLKE
+293 VVAEAKWYENTLKE
-307 AATELG
+307 AAADLDL
-313 VNVKSIKELEAE
+313 NIKSIKELEAE
-325 ESRLVQKSN
+325 ESKLVQKSN
-334 QLAKKGLYGSADY
+334 QLAGKGLYGSADY
-347 NETIYQLGQVRG
+347 NETIYQLGRVRE
-359 ELDKQKTKITGASNA
+359 ELDKQKIKITGASSA
-374 LKGYDERIA
+374 LQGYDERIA
-383 QAKINLANIQASG
+383 QAKINLANIQAAG

-407 KMALVKLEDEAKR
+407 KMALIKLEDEAKR

-468 DKLYQQLNEAE
+468 DKLYQQLNQAE
-479 KELAEYKARLTE
+479 KELDEYKARLTE

-507 TGFSNFISKMK
+507 TGFSNFISKIK

-548 GNSVARLYFKYMM
+548 GSSVAKLYFKYMM

-638 IDTGA
+638 IDTDV

-679 AMTMLA
+679 ALTMLA

-735 KKSVSDM
+735 KKNVSDM

-753 TMLQQSKIA
+753 TMLQQSKVA
-762 WGDLADT
+762 WGDLAKT
-769 INQPANQFRM
+769 INSPANQFRM

-793 LFMPVIQAVLPW
+793 LFMPVIQKVLPW
-805 LNAMAMAVKDLIKHI
+805 LNAMAMAVKDLMKHI

-828 DSIGGS
+828 DNSLGS
-834 SSSSDAAGDYEDVSD
+834 TDSGTSDTYDDVSD
-849 SADKAADSVNNAA
+849 SADNAADSINNAA

-881 TTNESSKD
+881 TTNETSKGDNDSD
-889 KDKNKN
+889 KGNT
-895 NAAGDAS
+895 GDTS

-923 FKSMTSKADELK
+923 FKSMTSDADNLK
-935 EKIEKLFKTAWDT
+935 EKIEKLFTTAWDT

-969 NKNTGKWA
+969 NEHQSEWSS
-977 DGLEKI
+977 GLNKI
-983 TTIMGTSLNGF
+983 TSIMGTTLNGF
-994 VKKFKWEGLGEAIG
+994 IEKFEWKGLGQAIG
-1008 NSIKAAIE
+1008 GSIKTALE

-1024 VNWVK
+1024 VNWVN
-1029 LGEGLSRTLNSAIE
+1029 LGKGLSKTLNSAIK
-1043 TGVLQSYFE
+1043 TGVLQSYFKSI
-1052 NMASKLRAAIETAFG
+1052 ASKLRAAIETAFG
-1067 AIKTFKF
+1067 AITTFKF

-1089 NTMNKKNKDT
+1089 KTMNKKNKQ
-1099 KLTGWEELATSISD
+1099 TGLNGWQELGKSLSD
-1113 GIQGIA
+1113 GIKGIA
-1119 TSITTAL
+1119 DSITTAL
-1126 DTVHWEEVGQAIA
+1126 DTVDWEEVGQAIA

-1154 GKMAKALIR
+1154 GKMAKALIK
-1163 AIGTTIASATKK
+1163 AIGKTIAAQTKED
-1175 NPITGV
+1175 PVSGV
-1181 ITIGILGFLLKKG
+1181 ITIGILGFLLRKG
-1194 WKKILSTFLG
+1194 WKKLLAILL
-1204 KKIAASGLGVTIKNV
+1204 
-1219 TAHIKSWVL
+1219 
-1228 GKGSK
+1228 GSK
-1233 GAKALISKIKSGIGK
+1233 IGKSKLSVGLSRVFAVIKAWSISKISKAAKALATKIKSGIGK
-1248 ITITFKD
+1248 IVVTFKN
-1255 VYAAIKEWKVTG
+1255 VYASIKNWIASGAKI
-1267 GSLKDLIAG
+1267 SDLI
-1276 IKAALGIQKGLTL
+1276 KAVKTALGIQKGLTL
-1289 SNIAVKIGMKM
+1289 SNIAVKIATK
-1300 SALTLANP
+1300 LPTLANP

-1315 ARNLDEWF
+1315 ARNIDEWF

-1344 GIFQVPVKLVLK
+1344 GVFQVPVKLAIK
-1356 IGGTIK
+1356 IGTTIK
-1362 NIFKNAWDDTE
+1362 DFFGDTWDDTT

-1388 VLKGFADALVYPAN
+1388 VLKGFANALVYPAN

-1457 IDLVLNVKGSLD
+1457 IELGLKIKGSFD
-1469 DKAKKIKKWWND
+1469 DKAKEIKEWWNG
-1481 KKEKAKTLM
+1481 KKEKAKTLL

-1500 FEDAKEA
+1500 FEDVKEA
-1507 WGKVKEGTKTLLA
+1507 WGKVKEGVKNLW
-1520 NAKAKIIGAFD
+1520 AKAKATVEGAFN
-1531 KVVEGWNNIKEGVK
+1531 KAVESWNNIKEGVK

-1558 FNEAQQAWSDFKEGV
+1558 FNEARQAWSDFKEGT
-1573 KNIFVEAQGTVKEGF
+1573 KNIFVRAKGVVEDGF
-1588 QQATEAWNKVKSGTK
+1588 EKVSEAWGKIKGGTK
-1603 ELLATAKGDIK
+1603 EFWAKAKATISD
-1614 KKFSELSEKWENLK
+1614 KFDELSEKWGKLK
-1628 SKVVSA
+1628 TKGIIV
-1634 TANADLKP
+1634 TAKA
-1642 NFKVLKSA
+1642 
-1650 WGTIKNRTATLTAVA
+1650 TIKDGVDKIGSIWKSVKTKTATLTGKAEE
-1665 VQKKKEVFKAIQ
+1665 KTKDVFKSIKD
-1677 EKWNWFKNKTA
+1677 KWKELTSKTA
-1688 TITATFKDFF
+1688 VLTATFKDMF

-1708 IASAINKGIGVI
+1708 IASAINKGIKTI
-1720 NKIPGVNIPS
+1720 NKIPGVSIPS

-1743 SWHNITKYA
+1743 SWHNIAKYA
-1752 NGGTPNM
+1752 NGGMPNM
-1759 GQLFY
+1759 GQLFV
-1764 AREAGPELVGTLKG
+1764 AREKGPELVSTLKG
-1778 RGTAVMNNDQIVASV
+1778 HTAVMNNDQIVASV

-1838 ITQSANADYKKR
+1838 ITQNANADYKKR

>member
-37 GINPTSISRNLENLA
+37 GINTTSISKNLENLA

-59 VTKEVEN
+59 VTKEVED

-76 KKTKTDVKVDVKQGL
+76 KKTKTEVKVDVKQGL

-98 KRFENADKDIKF
+98 KKYANVGRGAQFSG
-110 TGSTTQL
+110 TTTQL
-117 DKQYNRLS
+117 EKQYSKLSADLDKLLLKEDEFLNRGKANIKSTSFDGLEYKIQETINKLDILKVKITEAQQASQARFRIENTS
-125 NSLSK
+125 NS
-130 LFAKENEALDLGK
+130 
-143 ASTGVENFVK
+143 
-153 LERRIQSTINQ
+153 
-164 LDTLKTKIAEAEKA
+164 
-178 KAEFFEKENAKT
+178 
-190 NQNNKAAIM
+190 AIM
-199 IPSESEIKKA
+199 IPPEDI
-209 ADTYQKSI
+209 TR
-217 EKISASTLPKPVGWT
+217 
-232 QAEGQKELL
+232 QAESTGKKYSETLGQNIKIPDSAIYRVEDSIKSLNDTL
-241 KMQKEVREGTAGAL
+241 AKVRTENSGT
-255 EGYDVRIQKATA
+255 TN
-267 DLKAVEKSGK
+267 KAVE
-277 GMGTEEW
+277 
-284 DNASIALQK
+284 NALQGYDK
-293 VVAEAKWYKNTLKE
+293 RIQEAKAKLT
-307 AATELG
+307 
-313 VNVKSIKELEAE
+313 SIE
-325 ESRLVQKSN
+325 
-334 QLAKKGLYGSADY
+334 
-347 NETIYQLGQVRG
+347 
-359 ELDKQKTKITGASNA
+359 
-374 LKGYDERIA
+374 
-383 QAKINLANIQASG
+383 ASG

-401 SEWDNA
+401 SEWDKA
-407 KMALVKLEDEAKR
+407 SMALTKLEDEAKR

-451 AIEQMRNRGIGF
+451 ALDQMRARGIGF

-468 DKLYQQLNEAE
+468 DKMYQQLNEAE
-479 KELAEYKARLTE
+479 KELAEYKAKLTE
-491 SENSTR
+491 SETSTR

-507 TGFSNFISKMK
+507 TGFSSFIGKIK

-533 MKSPLKLALG
+533 MKSPLTIAFSKIG
-543 QISKL
+543 KL
-548 GNSVARLYFKYMM
+548 GSAVAKLYFKYMM

-570 KVLGISSD
+570 KVLGVSSD
-578 YVEEYNYFQK
+578 YIEEYNYFQK

-632 DKNGNL
+632 GKDGNL

-753 TMLQQSKIA
+753 TMLQQSKVA

-805 LNAMAMAVKDLIKHI
+805 LNAMAMAVKDLMKHI

-834 SSSSDAAGDYEDVSD
+834 SSSSDAAGDYDDVSD

-895 NAAGDAS
+895 NTAGDTS

-923 FKSMTSKADELK
+923 FKGMTSKADELK

-957 LATTLNKGIDWV
+957 LATTLNKGIEWV
-969 NKNTGKWA
+969 NNNQDEWSS
-977 DGLEKI
+977 GLNKI
-983 TTIMGTSLNGF
+983 TGIMGTTLNGF
-994 VKKFKWEGLGEAIG
+994 VNAFDWPGLGSAVG
-1008 NSIKAAIE
+1008 GSIKTALE
-1016 AETNFFET
+1016 AEKNFFET
-1024 VNWVK
+1024 VNWVN
-1029 LGEGLSRTLNSAIE
+1029 LGSSLSTSLNSAVE
-1043 TGVLQSYFE
+1043 SGVLQTYFE
-1052 NMASKLRAAIETAFG
+1052 TMASKLKAAIEAAFG

-1074 DKLGEALGQ
+1074 NKLGKALGQ

-1089 NTMNKKNKDT
+1089 DTMNETNDDT
-1099 KLTGWEELATSISD
+1099 KLTGWEELGQSLTDGISGIADSLATAIKTVKWEKIGQAIKELISSIDMDKIGWSVGNLVSSMINAFYTLVANKKSWKKIGTKIAEGINGVLKAMNKVDKKTGLNGWQALGKSISKS
-1113 GIQGIA
+1113 ISGIA
-1119 TSITTAL
+1119 TTITTAL
-1126 DTVHWEEVGQAIA
+1126 KKVKWNKVGQAIA
-1139 DFIGAIDWGGVVWSL
+1139 DFIKSINFLQITWDFTKMAAAAFNAIVDAVSSFAEKAPLETAIIGLFAGLKLTGLDTKISRVIQIALAGKNLSL
-1154 GKMAKALIR
+1154 GKIAL
-1163 AIGTTIASATKK
+1163 
-1175 NPITGV
+1175 
-1181 ITIGILGFLLKKG
+1181 
-1194 WKKILSTFLG
+1194 
-1204 KKIAASGLGVTIKNV
+1204 GLGLGAATFRLADSDSVVKKTIMAPLTAFAAAKTFGLSIKVSLGIAGVTLAAGAGLELGEKIGEAIANATQPEEMKKYRKNFTWSDLFTYSPSEWIEGIKLWWND
-1219 TAHIKSWVL
+1219 TF
-1228 GKGSK
+1228 GS
-1233 GAKALISKIKSGIGK
+1233 GVDDMWDDIVSGDFKIKIGG
-1248 ITITFKD
+1248 FSFPS
-1255 VYAAIKEWKVTG
+1255 YNEWT
-1267 GSLKDLIAG
+1267 
-1276 IKAALGIQKGLTL
+1276 
-1289 SNIAVKIGMKM
+1289 
-1300 SALTLANP
+1300 
-1308 DMAADEL
+1308 AD
-1315 ARNLDEWF
+1315 LDEWWEGVKKYWGDKYVSIKG
-1323 TNKIWKPLC
+1323 KID
-1332 KKVSWLDENSPM
+1332 KKAE
-1344 GIFQVPVKLVLK
+1344 
-1356 IGGTIK
+1356 
-1362 NIFKNAWDDTE
+1362 
-1373 AMTSGIDVGNDMANG
+1373 
-1388 VLKGFADALVYPAN
+1388 
-1402 FLYNLIV
+1402 
-1409 KPVKEALGIHS
+1409 
-1420 PSTVFKE
+1420 
-1427 IAGYCVDG
+1427 
-1435 FMNNFNLKDKIKE
+1435 
-1448 KLQNLGKAT
+1448 
-1457 IDLVLNVKGSLD
+1457 
-1469 DKAKKIKKWWND
+1469 KIKKWWGNL
-1481 KKEKAKTLM
+1481 KEGTKELLAE
-1490 AKAKGEITKK
+1490 AKGKITKK
-1500 FEDAKEA
+1500 FDEAKEA

-1558 FNEAQQAWSDFKEGV
+1558 FEQAQKAWSDFKEGT
-1573 KNIFVEAQGTVKEGF
+1573 KNLFVEATGEVKEKF
-1588 QQATEAWNKVKSGTK
+1588 K
-1603 ELLATAKGDIK
+1603 EVAEKWSTFKEGAKTVMATAKGDIK
-1614 KKFSELSEKWENLK
+1614 KKFDELTSKWKDLVSKTVTVTGEGSIRGKLEKLGKVWKTVKTKTATLTGTAKQEAKNVFKSMKEKWD
-1628 SKVVSA
+1628 
-1634 TANADLKP
+1634 T
-1642 NFKVLKSA
+1642 FKDK
-1650 WGTIKNRTATLTAVA
+1650 TATLTA
-1665 VQKKKEVFKAIQ
+1665 
-1677 EKWNWFKNKTA
+1677 
-1688 TITATFKDFF
+1688 TFVDFF

-1708 IASAINKGIGVI
+1708 LAGAINKGLGII
-1720 NKIPGVNIPS
+1720 NKIPGVKIPS

-1743 SWHNITKYA
+1743 SWHNIAKYA
-1752 NGGTPNM
+1752 SGGTPNM

-1838 ITQSANADYKKR
+1838 ITQNANADYKKR
-1850 YGRPLFT
+1850 YGKPLFT

>member
-37 GINPTSISRNLENLA
+37 GINTTSISKNLENLA

-59 VTKEVEN
+59 VTKEVED

-76 KKTKTDVKVDVKQGL
+76 KKTKTEVKVDVKQGL
-91 EAIAELQ
+91 EAIKELQNKFSNIGKGTQFNGNLSSLEKEYDKLSAKLDKLAEREQKALAIGNASTNNKAFQSLQYDIANTINKLAELETKIQ
-98 KRFENADKDIKF
+98 SVKNQNTSQTANIPIFRWDNQN
-110 TGSTTQL
+110 TGSTQNITENIE
-117 DKQYNRLS
+117 K
-125 NSLSK
+125 SLKSIPET
-130 LFAKENEALDLGK
+130 AKYSVEQAQKSLNEAISK
-143 ASTGVENFVK
+143 VQNAQTNVEDFSQ
-153 LERRIQSTINQ
+153 RISQARAN
-164 LDTLKTKIAEAEKA
+164 LK
-178 KAEFFEKENAKT
+178 N
-190 NQNNKAAIM
+190 
-199 IPSESEIKKA
+199 
-209 ADTYQKSI
+209 
-217 EKISASTLPKPVGWT
+217 V
-232 QAEGQKELL
+232 
-241 KMQKEVREGTAGAL
+241 EV
-255 EGYDVRIQKATA
+255 
-267 DLKAVEKSGK
+267 SGK
-277 GMGTEEW
+277 GMGTDEW
-284 DNASIALQK
+284 DRAYIALQK
-293 VVAEAKWYKNTLKE
+293 VVSEAK
-307 AATELG
+307 
-313 VNVKSIKELEAE
+313 
-325 ESRLVQKSN
+325 Q
-334 QLAKKGLYGSADY
+334 
-347 NETIYQLGQVRG
+347 
-359 ELDKQKTKITGASNA
+359 
-374 LKGYDERIA
+374 
-383 QAKINLANIQASG
+383 
-396 KGMGT
+396 
-401 SEWDNA
+401 
-407 KMALVKLEDEAKR
+407 
-420 YKAALNQKALGLDT
+420 YKAALNERATGINTDISETDSLDT
-434 DIKSTD
+434 KV
-440 NLETKIKKLNL
+440 NKLREDL
-451 AIEQMRNRGIGF
+451 KQLKADGFGF
-463 GDTNF
+463 GDTAF
-468 DKLYQQLNEAE
+468 DKTYQQLNQAE

-491 SENSTR
+491 SENSIR

-507 TGFSNFISKMK
+507 TGFSNFISKIK

-625 KMTGYKP
+625 KMTGYKIGK
-632 DKNGNL
+632 DGDL
-638 IDTGA
+638 LDTGT
-643 ASLGLDITQVTNF
+643 ASLGLDITQITNF

-735 KKSVSDM
+735 KKNVSDM

-753 TMLQQSKIA
+753 TMLQQSKVA

-793 LFMPVIQAVLPW
+793 LFMPVIEKVLPW
-805 LNAMAMAVKDLIKHI
+805 LNAMAMAVKDLMKHI

-828 DSIGGS
+828 KSIGGS
-834 SSSSDAAGDYEDVSD
+834 SNDDTSSSYDDVSD
-849 SADKAADSVNNAA
+849 SADNAADSINNAA

-881 TTNESSKD
+881 TTNETSKGDNDSD
-889 KDKNKN
+889 KGNT
-895 NAAGDAS
+895 GDTS

-917 KRWNKA
+917 KRWNEA
-923 FKSMTSKADELK
+923 FKSMTSDADKLK
-935 EKIEKLFKTAWDT
+935 EKIEKLFTTAWDT

-957 LATTLNKGIDWV
+957 LATTLNKGIDYV
-969 NKNTGKWA
+969 NEHQSEWSS
-977 DGLEKI
+977 GLNKI
-983 TTIMGTSLNGF
+983 TSIMGTTLNGF
-994 VKKFKWEGLGEAIG
+994 IKKFEWKGLGQAIG
-1008 NSIKAAIE
+1008 GSIKTALE

-1024 VNWVK
+1024 VNWVN
-1029 LGEGLSRTLNSAIE
+1029 LGKGLSKTLNSAIK
-1043 TGVLQSYFE
+1043 TGVLQSYFKS
-1052 NMASKLRAAIETAFG
+1052 MASKLRAAIETAFG
-1067 AIKTFKF
+1067 AITTFDFKG
-1074 DKLGEALGQ
+1074 LGNALGQ

-1089 NTMNKKNKDT
+1089 KTMNKKNKQ
-1099 KLTGWEELATSISD
+1099 TGLNGWQELGKSLSD
-1113 GIQGIA
+1113 GIKGIA
-1119 TSITTAL
+1119 DSITTAL
-1126 DTVHWEEVGQAIA
+1126 DTVDWEQVGQAIA
-1139 DFIGAIDWGGVVWSL
+1139 DFIGSIDWGGVVWSL
-1154 GKMAKALIR
+1154 GKMAKSLVK
-1163 AIGTTIASATKK
+1163 AIGKTITAQTKED
-1175 NPITGV
+1175 PVSGI
-1181 ITIGILGFLLKKG
+1181 ITIGILGFTLRKG
-1194 WKKILSTFLG
+1194 WKKLLAILL
-1204 KKIAASGLGVTIKNV
+1204 
-1219 TAHIKSWVL
+1219 
-1228 GKGSK
+1228 GSK
-1233 GAKALISKIKSGIGK
+1233 IGKSKLSVGLSRVFAVIKAWSVSKISKVAKALATKIKSGIGK
-1248 ITITFKD
+1248 IVVTFKN
-1255 VYAAIKEWKVTG
+1255 VYASIKNWIASGAKI
-1267 GSLKDLIAG
+1267 SDLI
-1276 IKAALGIQKGLTL
+1276 KAVKTALGIQKGLTL
-1289 SNIAVKIGMKM
+1289 SNIAVKIATK
-1300 SALTLANP
+1300 LPTLANP

-1315 ARNLDEWF
+1315 ARNIDEWF

-1344 GIFQVPVKLVLK
+1344 GVFQVPVKLAIK
-1356 IGGTIK
+1356 IGKSIK
-1362 NIFKNAWDDTE
+1362 DFFGDTWDDTT

-1388 VLKGFADALVYPAN
+1388 VLKGFANALVYPAN

-1427 IAGYCVDG
+1427 IAGFCVDG

-1457 IDLVLNVKGSLD
+1457 IELGLKIKGSFD
-1469 DKAKKIKKWWND
+1469 DKAKEIKEWWNG
-1481 KKEKAKTLM
+1481 KKEKAKTLL

-1500 FEDAKEA
+1500 FEDVKEA
-1507 WGKVKEGTKTLLA
+1507 WGKVKEGVKSLW
-1520 NAKAKIIGAFD
+1520 AKAKATVEGAFN
-1531 KVVEGWNNIKEGVK
+1531 KAVGSWNNIKEGVK

-1558 FNEAQQAWSDFKEGV
+1558 FNEARQAWSDFKEGT
-1573 KNIFVEAQGTVKEGF
+1573 KNIFVRAKGVVEDGF
-1588 QQATEAWNKVKSGTK
+1588 EKVSEAWGKIKGGTK
-1603 ELLATAKGDIK
+1603 EFWAKAKATISD
-1614 KKFSELSEKWENLK
+1614 KFDELSEKWGKLK
-1628 SKVVSA
+1628 TKGIIV
-1634 TANADLKP
+1634 TAKA
-1642 NFKVLKSA
+1642 
-1650 WGTIKNRTATLTAVA
+1650 TIKDGVDKIGSIWKSVKTKTATLTGKAEE
-1665 VQKKKEVFKAIQ
+1665 KTKDVFKSIKD
-1677 EKWNWFKNKTA
+1677 KWKELTSKTA
-1688 TITATFKDFF
+1688 VLTATFKDMF

-1708 IASAINKGIGVI
+1708 IASAINKGIKTI
-1720 NKIPGVNIPS
+1720 NKIPGVSIPS

-1743 SWHNITKYA
+1743 SWHNIAKYA
-1752 NGGTPNM
+1752 NGGMPNM
-1759 GQLFY
+1759 GQLFV
-1764 AREAGPELVGTLKG
+1764 AREKGPELVSTLKG
-1778 RGTAVMNNDQIVASV
+1778 HTAVMNNDQIVTSV

-1808 LTSLVSSINRMNSS
+1808 LTSLVSSINRMSSS

-1838 ITQSANADYKKR
+1838 ITQNANADYKKR

>member
-23 SLIGK
+23 SLISK
-28 LQSFSKALG
+28 LQSFSKTLG
-37 GINPTSISRNLENLA
+37 GINTTSISKNLENLA

-59 VTKEVEN
+59 VTKEVED

-76 KKTKTDVKVDVKQGL
+76 KKTKTEVKVDVKQGL

-98 KRFENADKDIKF
+98 KKYANAGRGAQF
-110 TGSTTQL
+110 NGTTTQL
-117 DKQYNRLS
+117 EKQY
-125 NSLSK
+125 SK
-130 LFAKENEALDLGK
+130 LSTDLDKLLLKEDEFLNRGK
-143 ASTGVENFVK
+143 ANIKSTSFDG
-153 LERRIQSTINQ
+153 LEYKIQETINK
-164 LDTLKTKIAEAEKA
+164 LDILKVKIAEAQQASQKG
-178 KAEFFEKENAKT
+178 FVKEDASNS
-190 NQNNKAAIM
+190 AII
-199 IPSESEIKKA
+199 IPPESEIRKA
-209 ADTYQKSI
+209 VNTYQKNI
-217 EKISASTLPKPVGWT
+217 EKISADTLPKHTGWDSQT
-232 QAEGQKELL
+232 ELL
-241 KMQKEVREGTAGAL
+241 KMQKEAREGTAGAL
-255 EGYDVRIQKATA
+255 EGYDERIKKATA

-307 AATELG
+307 AAADLDL
-313 VNVKSIKELEAE
+313 NVKSIKELEAE
-325 ESRLVQKSN
+325 ESKLVQKSN
-334 QLAKKGLYGSADY
+334 QLAGKKLVGSADY
-347 NETIYQLGQVRG
+347 NETIYQLGRVRE
-359 ELDKQKTKITGASNA
+359 ELDKQKIKITGASSA
-374 LKGYDERIA
+374 LKGYDERIS

-401 SEWDNA
+401 SEWDTA
-407 KMALVKLEDEAKR
+407 KMALIKLEDEARR

-468 DKLYQQLNEAE
+468 DKLYQQLNQAE
-479 KELAEYKARLTE
+479 KELAEYKAKLTE
-491 SENSTR
+491 SSTATQ
-497 SFGSTLKSAA
+497 SFGSIIKNAA
-507 TGFSNFISKMK
+507 SGFKNFVGKIK
-518 NAGAATLNFAKNVRN
+518 NAGSATLNFAKSVRN

-548 GNSVARLYFKYMM
+548 GNLVARLYFKYMM

-625 KMTGYKP
+625 KMTGYKIGK
-632 DKNGNL
+632 DGDL
-638 IDTGA
+638 LDTGT
-643 ASLGLDITQVTNF
+643 ASLGLDITQITNF

-735 KKSVSDM
+735 KKNVSDM

-753 TMLQQSKIA
+753 TMLQQSKVA
-762 WGDLADT
+762 WGDLAKT
-769 INQPANQFRM
+769 INSPANQFRM

-793 LFMPVIQAVLPW
+793 LFMPVIQKVLPW
-805 LNAMAMAVKDLIKHI
+805 LNAMAMAVKDLMKHI

-828 DSIGGS
+828 DSSLGS
-834 SSSSDAAGDYEDVSD
+834 TDSGTSDTYDDVSD
-849 SADKAADSVNNAA
+849 SADNATNSINDAA

-881 TTNESSKD
+881 TTNETSKSDSD
-889 KDKNKN
+889 KDKNGT
-895 NAAGDAS
+895 GDVS

-923 FKSMTSKADELK
+923 FKSMTSDADKLK
-935 EKIEKLFKTAWDT
+935 EKIEKLFTTAWDT

-969 NKNTGKWA
+969 NENTSKWA
-977 DGLEKI
+977 KGLKKI
-983 TTIMGTSLNGF
+983 TSIMGTSLNGF
-994 VKKFKWEGLGEAIG
+994 VEKFKWKGLGKAIG
-1008 NSIKAAIE
+1008 NSIKAALE
-1016 AETNFFET
+1016 AETNFFKK
-1024 VNWVK
+1024 VNWVN
-1029 LGEGLSRTLNSAIE
+1029 LGKGLSKTLNSAIK
-1043 TGVLQSYFE
+1043 TGVLQSYFKS
-1052 NMASKLRAAIETAFG
+1052 MASKLRAAIETAFG
-1067 AIKTFKF
+1067 AITTFDFKG
-1074 DKLGEALGQ
+1074 LGNALGQ

-1089 NTMNKKNKDT
+1089 KTMNKKNKQ
-1099 KLTGWEELATSISD
+1099 TGLNGWQELGKSLSD
-1113 GIQGIA
+1113 GIKGIA
-1119 TSITTAL
+1119 DSITTAL
-1126 DTVHWEEVGQAIA
+1126 DTVDWEQVGQAIA
-1139 DFIGAIDWGGVVWSL
+1139 DFIGSIDWGGVVWSL
-1154 GKMAKALIR
+1154 GKMAKSLVK
-1163 AIGTTIASATKK
+1163 AIGTTITAQTKED
-1175 NPITGV
+1175 PVSGI
-1181 ITIGILGFLLKKG
+1181 ITIGILAFTLRKG
-1194 WKKILSTFLG
+1194 WKKLLAILLG
-1204 KKIAASGLGVTIKNV
+1204 SKIGKSKISVGLSRVFAVIKYWSISKVGKIAKTLG
-1219 TAHIKSWVL
+1219 
-1228 GKGSK
+1228 
-1233 GAKALISKIKSGIGK
+1233 SKIKSGVGK
-1248 ITITFKD
+1248 IVVTFKN
-1255 VYAAIKEWKVTG
+1255 VYASIKNW
-1267 GSLKDLIAG
+1267 IANG
-1276 IKAALGIQKGLTL
+1276 AKISDVIKAVKTALGIQKGLTL
-1289 SNIAVKIGMKM
+1289 SNIAVKIATK
-1300 SALTLANP
+1300 LPTLANP

-1315 ARNLDEWF
+1315 ARNIDDWF

-1344 GIFQVPVKLVLK
+1344 GVFQVPVKLAIK
-1356 IGGTIK
+1356 IGKSIK
-1362 NIFKNAWDDTE
+1362 DFFGDTWDDTT

-1388 VLKGFADALVYPAN
+1388 VLKGFANALVYPAN

-1427 IAGYCVDG
+1427 IAGFCVDG

-1457 IDLVLNVKGSLD
+1457 IELGLKIKGSFD
-1469 DKAKKIKKWWND
+1469 DKAKEIKEWWNG
-1481 KKEKAKTLM
+1481 KKEKVKTLI
-1490 AKAKGEITKK
+1490 AKAKGEISKK
-1500 FEDAKEA
+1500 FDE
-1507 WGKVKEGTKTLLA
+1507 VKEKWNGFKEKTKSVIAKAKGQADKVFSKIVDGWNNFTDGTKTL
-1520 NAKAKIIGAFD
+1520 F
-1531 KVVEGWNNIKEGVK
+1531 
-1545 NLWAKAKGKIEDT
+1545 AKAKGKIEDS
-1558 FNEAQQAWSDFKEGV
+1558 FSKAK
-1573 KNIFVEAQGTVKEGF
+1573 
-1588 QQATEAWNKVKSGTK
+1588 EAWASFTEGTK
-1603 ELLATAKGDIK
+1603 EIYVYAKGKIED
-1614 KKFSELSEKWENLK
+1614 KFKEVQQKWSEVKGGTKEFLAKAKATISDKFDELSEKWGKIK
-1628 SKVVSA
+1628 SKDAIV
-1634 TANADLKP
+1634 TAKA
-1642 NFKVLKSA
+1642 
-1650 WGTIKNRTATLTAVA
+1650 TIKDGVDKLGSIWKSVKTKTATLTGRAEE
-1665 VQKKKEVFKAIQ
+1665 KTKDVFKSIKD
-1677 EKWNWFKNKTA
+1677 KWKELTSKTA
-1688 TITATFKDFF
+1688 VLTATFKDMF

-1708 IASAINKGIGVI
+1708 IASAINKGIKTI
-1720 NKIPGVNIPS
+1720 NKIPGVSIPS

-1743 SWHNITKYA
+1743 SWHNIAKYA
-1752 NGGTPNM
+1752 NGGMPNM
-1759 GQLFY
+1759 GQLFV
-1764 AREAGPELVGTLKG
+1764 AREKGPELVSTLKG
-1778 RGTAVMNNDQIVASV
+1778 HTAVMNNDQIVASV

-1838 ITQSANADYKKR
+1838 ITQNANSNYKKR
-1850 YGRPLFT
+1850 YGKPLFT

>member
-37 GINPTSISRNLENLA
+37 GINTTSISKNLENLA

-59 VTKEVEN
+59 ATKEVED

-76 KKTKTDVKVDVKQGL
+76 KKTKTEVKVDVKQGL
-91 EAIAELQ
+91 EAIKELQ
-98 KRFENADKDIKF
+98 SKFSDIGKGTQFNGNLSSLEKEYDKLSAKLDKLAEREQKALAIGNASTNNKAFQSLQYDIANTINKLAGLETKIQSVKNQNTSQTANIPIF
-110 TGSTTQL
+110 RWDNQNTGSTQNITENIE
-117 DKQYNRLS
+117 K
-125 NSLSK
+125 SLKSIPET
-130 LFAKENEALDLGK
+130 AKYSVEQAQKSLNEAISK
-143 ASTGVENFVK
+143 VQNAQTNVEDFSQ
-153 LERRIQSTINQ
+153 RISQARAN
-164 LDTLKTKIAEAEKA
+164 LK
-178 KAEFFEKENAKT
+178 N
-190 NQNNKAAIM
+190 
-199 IPSESEIKKA
+199 
-209 ADTYQKSI
+209 
-217 EKISASTLPKPVGWT
+217 V
-232 QAEGQKELL
+232 
-241 KMQKEVREGTAGAL
+241 EV
-255 EGYDVRIQKATA
+255 
-267 DLKAVEKSGK
+267 SGK
-277 GMGTEEW
+277 GMGTDEW
-284 DNASIALQK
+284 DRAYIALQK
-293 VVAEAKWYKNTLKE
+293 VVSEAK
-307 AATELG
+307 
-313 VNVKSIKELEAE
+313 
-325 ESRLVQKSN
+325 Q
-334 QLAKKGLYGSADY
+334 
-347 NETIYQLGQVRG
+347 
-359 ELDKQKTKITGASNA
+359 
-374 LKGYDERIA
+374 
-383 QAKINLANIQASG
+383 
-396 KGMGT
+396 
-401 SEWDNA
+401 
-407 KMALVKLEDEAKR
+407 
-420 YKAALNQKALGLDT
+420 YKAALNERATGINTDISETDSLDT
-434 DIKSTD
+434 KV
-440 NLETKIKKLNL
+440 NKLREDL
-451 AIEQMRNRGIGF
+451 KQLKADGFGF
-463 GDTNF
+463 GDTAF
-468 DKLYQQLNEAE
+468 DKTYQQLNQAE

-491 SENSTR
+491 SETSTR

-507 TGFSNFISKMK
+507 TGFSNFISKIK
-518 NAGAATLNFAKNVRN
+518 DTGAATLNFAKNVRN

-588 AIDKIA
+588 AIGKIA

-638 IDTGA
+638 IDTDV

-735 KKSVSDM
+735 KKNVSDM

-753 TMLQQSKIA
+753 TMLQQSKVA

-793 LFMPVIQAVLPW
+793 LFMPVIEKVLPW
-805 LNAMAMAVKDLIKHI
+805 LNAMAMAVKDLMKHI

-828 DSIGGS
+828 KSIGGS
-834 SSSSDAAGDYEDVSD
+834 SSDDTSSSYDDVSD
-849 SADKAADSVNNAA
+849 SANNAADSINNAA

-881 TTNESSKD
+881 TTNETSKGD
-889 KDKNKN
+889 NDSNKGN
-895 NAAGDAS
+895 TGDTS

-923 FKSMTSKADELK
+923 FKSMTSDADKLK
-935 EKIEKLFKTAWDT
+935 EKIEKLFTTAWDT

-969 NKNTGKWA
+969 NENTSKWA
-977 DGLEKI
+977 KGLKKI
-983 TTIMGTSLNGF
+983 TSIMGTSLNGF
-994 VKKFKWEGLGEAIG
+994 VEKFKWKGLGKVIG
-1008 NSIKAAIE
+1008 NSIKAALE
-1016 AETNFFET
+1016 AETNFFKK
-1024 VNWVK
+1024 VNWVN
-1029 LGEGLSRTLNSAIE
+1029 LGKGLSKTLNSAIK
-1043 TGVLQSYFE
+1043 TGVLQSYFKS
-1052 NMASKLRAAIETAFG
+1052 MASKLRAAIETAFG
-1067 AIKTFKF
+1067 AITTFKF

-1089 NTMNKKNKDT
+1089 ATMNEKNKDT
-1099 KLTGWEELATSISD
+1099 KLTGWQELGKSISD
-1113 GIQGIA
+1113 GIIGIA

-1126 DTVHWEEVGQAIA
+1126 ETVHWEEVGQSIA

-1154 GKMAKALIR
+1154 AKMAKALIK

-1175 NPITGV
+1175 NPIAGA
-1181 ITIGILGFLLKKG
+1181 ITIGITAFLLKKG
-1194 WKKILSTFLG
+1194 WKKLLG
-1204 KKIAASGLGVTIKNV
+1204 L
-1219 TAHIKSWVL
+1219 L
-1228 GKGSK
+1228 LGSK
-1233 GAKALISKIKSGIGK
+1233 IGKSKLSVGLSRVFAVIKTWSISKISKAAKALATKIKSGIGK
-1248 ITITFKD
+1248 IVVTFKN
-1255 VYAAIKEWKVTG
+1255 VYASIKNWIANGAKI
-1267 GSLKDLIAG
+1267 SDLI
-1276 IKAALGIQKGLTL
+1276 KAVKTALGIQKGLTL
-1289 SNIAVKIGMKM
+1289 SNIAVKIATK
-1300 SALTLANP
+1300 LPTLANP

-1315 ARNLDEWF
+1315 ARNIDEWF

-1344 GIFQVPVKLVLK
+1344 GVFQVPVKLAIK
-1356 IGGTIK
+1356 IGKSIK
-1362 NIFKNAWDDTE
+1362 DFFGDTWNDTT

-1388 VLKGFADALVYPAN
+1388 VLKGFANALVYPAN

-1427 IAGYCVDG
+1427 IAGFCVDG

-1457 IDLVLNVKGSLD
+1457 IELGLKIKGSFD
-1469 DKAKKIKKWWND
+1469 DKAKEIKEWWNG

-1500 FEDAKEA
+1500 FEAVKEA
-1507 WGKVKEGTKTLLA
+1507 WGKVKEGVKSLW
-1520 NAKAKIIGAFD
+1520 AKAKATVEGAFN
-1531 KVVEGWNNIKEGVK
+1531 KAVESWNNIKEGVK
-1545 NLWAKAKGKIEDT
+1545 NLWAKAKGKIEAT
-1558 FNEAQQAWSDFKEGV
+1558 FNEAQQAWSDFKEGT
-1573 KNIFVEAQGTVKEGF
+1573 KNIFVRAKGVVEDGF
-1588 QQATEAWNKVKSGTK
+1588 EKVSEAWGKIKGGTK
-1603 ELLATAKGDIK
+1603 EFWAKAKATISD
-1614 KKFSELSEKWENLK
+1614 KFDELSEKWGKLK
-1628 SKVVSA
+1628 TKDIIV
-1634 TANADLKP
+1634 TAKA
-1642 NFKVLKSA
+1642 
-1650 WGTIKNRTATLTAVA
+1650 TIKDGVDKIGSIWKSVKTKTATLTGRAEE
-1665 VQKKKEVFKAIQ
+1665 KTKDVFKSIKD
-1677 EKWNWFKNKTA
+1677 KWKELTSKTA
-1688 TITATFKDFF
+1688 VLTATFKDMF

-1708 IASAINKGIGVI
+1708 IASAINKGIKTI
-1720 NKIPGVNIPS
+1720 NKIPGVSIPS

-1752 NGGTPNM
+1752 SGGMPNM
-1759 GQLFY
+1759 GQLFV
-1764 AREAGPELVGTLKG
+1764 AREKGPELVSTLKG
-1778 RGTAVMNNDQIVASV
+1778 HTAVMNNDQIVASV

-1838 ITQSANADYKKR
+1838 ITQNANSDYKKR
-1850 YGRPLFT
+1850 YGKPLFT

>member
-28 LQSFSKALG
+28 LQSFSKVLG
-37 GINPTSISRNLENLA
+37 GINATSISKNLENLA

-59 VTKEVEN
+59 VTKEVED

-76 KKTKTDVKVDVKQGL
+76 KKTKTEVKADVKQGL
-91 EAIAELQ
+91 EAIKELQSKFSNIGKGTQFNGNLSSLEKEYDKLSAKLDKLAEREQKALAIGTASTNNKAFQSLQYDIANTINKLAELETKIQ
-98 KRFENADKDIKF
+98 SVKNQNTSQTANIPIFRWDNQN
-110 TGSTTQL
+110 TGSTQNITENIE
-117 DKQYNRLS
+117 K
-125 NSLSK
+125 SLKSIPET
-130 LFAKENEALDLGK
+130 AKYSVEQAQKSLNEAISK
-143 ASTGVENFVK
+143 VQNAQTNVEDFSQ
-153 LERRIQSTINQ
+153 RISQARAN
-164 LDTLKTKIAEAEKA
+164 LK
-178 KAEFFEKENAKT
+178 N
-190 NQNNKAAIM
+190 
-199 IPSESEIKKA
+199 
-209 ADTYQKSI
+209 
-217 EKISASTLPKPVGWT
+217 V
-232 QAEGQKELL
+232 
-241 KMQKEVREGTAGAL
+241 EV
-255 EGYDVRIQKATA
+255 
-267 DLKAVEKSGK
+267 SGK
-277 GMGTEEW
+277 GMGTDEW
-284 DNASIALQK
+284 DRAYIALQK
-293 VVAEAKWYKNTLKE
+293 VVSEAK
-307 AATELG
+307 
-313 VNVKSIKELEAE
+313 
-325 ESRLVQKSN
+325 Q
-334 QLAKKGLYGSADY
+334 
-347 NETIYQLGQVRG
+347 
-359 ELDKQKTKITGASNA
+359 
-374 LKGYDERIA
+374 
-383 QAKINLANIQASG
+383 
-396 KGMGT
+396 
-401 SEWDNA
+401 
-407 KMALVKLEDEAKR
+407 
-420 YKAALNQKALGLDT
+420 YKAALNERATGINTDISETDSLDT
-434 DIKSTD
+434 KV
-440 NLETKIKKLNL
+440 NKLREDL
-451 AIEQMRNRGIGF
+451 KQLKADGFGF
-463 GDTNF
+463 GDTTF
-468 DKLYQQLNEAE
+468 DKTYQQLNEAE

-507 TGFSNFISKMK
+507 TGFSNFIGKIK

-570 KVLGISSD
+570 KVLDISSD

-638 IDTGA
+638 IDTDV
-643 ASLGLDITQVTNF
+643 ASLGLDITQITNF

-668 MMGEAS
+668 MIGEAS

-735 KKSVSDM
+735 KKNVSDM

-753 TMLQQSKIA
+753 TMLQQSKVA

-793 LFMPVIQAVLPW
+793 LFMPVIQKVLPW
-805 LNAMAMAVKDLIKHI
+805 LNAMAMAVKDLMKHI

-828 DSIGGS
+828 KSIGGS
-834 SSSSDAAGDYEDVSD
+834 SSDDTSSSYDDVSD
-849 SADKAADSVNNAA
+849 SADNAADSINNAA

-876 KLNNL
+876 ELNNL
-881 TTNESSKD
+881 TTNETSKSGSGSD
-889 KDKNKN
+889 KGN
-895 NAAGDAS
+895 AGDTS

-923 FKSMTSKADELK
+923 FKSMTSDADELK
-935 EKIEKLFKTAWDT
+935 EKIEKLFTTAWDT

-969 NKNTGKWA
+969 NNNTDKWTK
-977 DGLEKI
+977 GLNKI
-983 TTIMGTSLNGF
+983 TSIMGTSLNGF
-994 VKKFKWEGLGEAIG
+994 VEKFKWKGLGKAIG
-1008 NSIKAAIE
+1008 NSIKAALE

-1024 VNWVK
+1024 VNWVN
-1029 LGEGLSRTLNSAIE
+1029 LGKGLSKTLNSAIK
-1043 TGVLQSYFE
+1043 TGVLQSYFKS
-1052 NMASKLRAAIETAFG
+1052 MASKLRAAIETAFG
-1067 AIKTFKF
+1067 AITTFDFKG
-1074 DKLGEALGQ
+1074 LGKALGQ

-1089 NTMNKKNKDT
+1089 KTMNKKNKQ
-1099 KLTGWEELATSISD
+1099 TGLNGWQELGKSLSD
-1113 GIQGIA
+1113 GIKGIA
-1119 TSITTAL
+1119 DSITTAL
-1126 DTVHWEEVGQAIA
+1126 DTVDWEEVGQAIA

-1154 GKMAKALIR
+1154 GKMAKSLVK
-1163 AIGTTIASATKK
+1163 AIGTTITAQTKK
-1175 NPITGV
+1175 DPVSGM
-1181 ITIGILGFLLKKG
+1181 ITIGILGFTLRKG
-1194 WKKILSTFLG
+1194 WKKLLAILL
-1204 KKIAASGLGVTIKNV
+1204 
-1219 TAHIKSWVL
+1219 
-1228 GKGSK
+1228 GSK
-1233 GAKALISKIKSGIGK
+1233 IGKSKISVGLSRVFAVIKAWSVSKISKAAKALATKIKSGIGK
-1248 ITITFKD
+1248 IVVTFKN
-1255 VYAAIKEWKVTG
+1255 VYASIKNW
-1267 GSLKDLIAG
+1267 IANG
-1276 IKAALGIQKGLTL
+1276 AKLSDVVEAVKTALGIKKGLTL
-1289 SNIAVKIGMKM
+1289 SNIAVKIATK
-1300 SALTLANP
+1300 LPTLANP

-1315 ARNLDEWF
+1315 ARNIDDWF

-1344 GIFQVPVKLVLK
+1344 GVFQVPVKLAIK
-1356 IGGTIK
+1356 IGTTIK
-1362 NIFKNAWDDTE
+1362 DFFGDTWDDTT

-1388 VLKGFADALVYPAN
+1388 VLKGFANALVYPAN

-1427 IAGYCVDG
+1427 IAGFCVDG

-1457 IDLVLNVKGSLD
+1457 IELGLKIKGSFD
-1469 DKAKKIKKWWND
+1469 DKAKEIKEWWNG
-1481 KKEKAKTLM
+1481 KKEKVKTLM
-1490 AKAKGEITKK
+1490 AKAKGEISKK
-1500 FEDAKEA
+1500 FDE
-1507 WGKVKEGTKTLLA
+1507 VKEKWNGFKEKTKSVIAKAKGQADKVFSKIVDGWNNFTDGTKTL
-1520 NAKAKIIGAFD
+1520 F
-1531 KVVEGWNNIKEGVK
+1531 
-1545 NLWAKAKGKIEDT
+1545 AKAKGKIEDS
-1558 FNEAQQAWSDFKEGV
+1558 FSKAK
-1573 KNIFVEAQGTVKEGF
+1573 
-1588 QQATEAWNKVKSGTK
+1588 EAWASFTEGTK
-1603 ELLATAKGDIK
+1603 EIYVYAKGKIEDEFKEVQQKWSEVKGGTKEFWAKAKATISD
-1614 KKFSELSEKWENLK
+1614 KFDELSEKWGKIK
-1628 SKVVSA
+1628 SKDAIV
-1634 TANADLKP
+1634 TAKA
-1642 NFKVLKSA
+1642 
-1650 WGTIKNRTATLTAVA
+1650 TIKDGVDKLGSIWKSVKTKTATLTGRAEE
-1665 VQKKKEVFKAIQ
+1665 KTKDVFKSIKD
-1677 EKWNWFKNKTA
+1677 KWKELTSKTA
-1688 TITATFKDFF
+1688 VLTATFKDMF

-1708 IASAINKGIGVI
+1708 IASAINKGIKTI
-1720 NKIPGVNIPS
+1720 NKIPGVSIPS
-1730 VPKLAKGGIFENG
+1730 VPKLARGGIFENG

-1752 NGGTPNM
+1752 SGGTPNM

-1808 LTSLVSSINRMNSS
+1808 LTSLVSSINRINSS

-1838 ITQSANADYKKR
+1838 ITQNANADYKKR

>member
-23 SLIGK
+23 SLISK
-28 LQSFSKALG
+28 LQSFSKTLG
-37 GINPTSISRNLENLA
+37 GINTTSISKNLENLA

-59 VTKEVEN
+59 VTKEVED

-76 KKTKTDVKVDVKQGL
+76 KKTKTEVKVDVKQGL

-98 KRFENADKDIKF
+98 KRFENADKDIRF
-110 TGSTTQL
+110 TGSTKQL
-117 DKQYNRLS
+117 EKQYDRLS

-143 ASTGVENFVK
+143 ASTGDEKFVK
-153 LERRIQSTINQ
+153 LERNIQSTINQ
-164 LDTLKTKIAEAEKA
+164 LDALKSKIVEVQKTEQASKA
-178 KAEFFEKENAKT
+178 QFFEKENAKA
-190 NQNNKAAIM
+190 NQENKTAMM
-199 IPSESEIKKA
+199 IPPESEMKKA
-209 ADTYQKSI
+209 AETYQKNM
-217 EKISASTLPKPVGWT
+217 EKISSDTLPKHTGWDS
-232 QAEGQKELL
+232 QAELL
-241 KMQKEVREGTAGAL
+241 KALKQSREGTAGAL
-255 EGYDVRIQKATA
+255 EGYDERIKKATA

-307 AATELG
+307 AATDLDL
-313 VNVKSIKELEAE
+313 NVKSIKELEAE
-325 ESRLVQKSN
+325 ESKLVQKSN
-334 QLAKKGLYGSADY
+334 QLAGKKLYGSADY
-347 NETIYQLGQVRG
+347 NETIYQLGRVRE
-359 ELDKQKTKITGASNA
+359 ELDKQKIKITGASSV

-407 KMALVKLEDEAKR
+407 KMALIKLEDEAKR

-507 TGFSNFISKMK
+507 TGFSNFISKIK

-570 KVLGISSD
+570 KVLGVSSD

-609 KSYADSFEDR
+609 KSYADSFENR

-753 TMLQQSKIA
+753 TMLQQSKVA
-762 WGDLADT
+762 WGDLAQT

-793 LFMPVIQAVLPW
+793 LFMPVIEKVLPW

-828 DSIGGS
+828 KSIGGS
-834 SSSSDAAGDYEDVSD
+834 SNNETSSNYDDVSD
-849 SADKAADSVNNAA
+849 SADNAADSINDAA

-881 TTNESSKD
+881 TTSETSKSGSD
-889 KDKNKN
+889 KDTN
-895 NAAGDAS
+895 NAGDTS

-923 FKSMTSKADELK
+923 FKSMTSDADKLK
-935 EKIEKLFKTAWDT
+935 EKIETLFKNAWDT

-957 LATTLNKGIDWV
+957 LATTLNKGIDYV
-969 NKNTGKWA
+969 NEHQSEWSS
-977 DGLEKI
+977 GLNKI
-983 TTIMGTSLNGF
+983 TSIMGTTLNGF
-994 VKKFKWEGLGEAIG
+994 IEKFGWEGLGQAIG
-1008 NSIKAAIE
+1008 GSIKTALE
-1016 AETNFFET
+1016 AETNFFKK
-1024 VNWVK
+1024 VNWVN
-1029 LGEGLSRTLNSAIE
+1029 LGKGLSKTLNSAIK
-1043 TGVLQSYFE
+1043 TGVLQSYFKS
-1052 NMASKLRAAIETAFG
+1052 MASKLRAAIETAFG
-1067 AIKTFKF
+1067 AITTFDFKG
-1074 DKLGEALGQ
+1074 LGNALGQ

-1089 NTMNKKNKDT
+1089 KTMNKKNKQ
-1099 KLTGWEELATSISD
+1099 TGLNGWQELGKSLSD
-1113 GIQGIA
+1113 GIKGIA
-1119 TSITTAL
+1119 DSITTAL
-1126 DTVHWEEVGQAIA
+1126 DTVDWEQVGQAIA
-1139 DFIGAIDWGGVVWSL
+1139 DFIGSIDWGGVVWSL
-1154 GKMAKALIR
+1154 GKMAKSLVK
-1163 AIGTTIASATKK
+1163 AIGTTITAQTKED
-1175 NPITGV
+1175 PVSGI
-1181 ITIGILGFLLKKG
+1181 ITIGILAFTLRKG
-1194 WKKILSTFLG
+1194 WKKLLAILL
-1204 KKIAASGLGVTIKNV
+1204 
-1219 TAHIKSWVL
+1219 
-1228 GKGSK
+1228 GSK
-1233 GAKALISKIKSGIGK
+1233 IGKSKISVGLSRVFAVIKAWSISKISKAAKALATKIKSGIGK
-1248 ITITFKD
+1248 IVVTFKN
-1255 VYAAIKEWKVTG
+1255 VYASIKNW
-1267 GSLKDLIAG
+1267 IANG
-1276 IKAALGIQKGLTL
+1276 AKISDVIKAVKTALGIQKGLTL
-1289 SNIAVKIGMKM
+1289 SNIAVKIATK
-1300 SALTLANP
+1300 LPTLANP

-1315 ARNLDEWF
+1315 ARNIDDWF

-1332 KKVSWLDENSPM
+1332 KKVSWLDADSPM
-1344 GIFQVPVKLVLK
+1344 GVFQVPVKLAIK
-1356 IGGTIK
+1356 IGKSIK
-1362 NIFKNAWDDTE
+1362 DFFGDTWDDTT

-1388 VLKGFADALVYPAN
+1388 VLKGFANALVYPAN

-1427 IAGYCVDG
+1427 IAGFCVDG

-1457 IDLVLNVKGSLD
+1457 IELGLKIKGSFD
-1469 DKAKKIKKWWND
+1469 DKAKEIKEWWNG
-1481 KKEKAKTLM
+1481 KKEKVKTLM
-1490 AKAKGEITKK
+1490 AKAKGEISKK
-1500 FEDAKEA
+1500 FDE
-1507 WGKVKEGTKTLLA
+1507 VKEKWNGFKEKTKSVIAKAKGQADKVFSKIVDGWNNFTDGTKTL
-1520 NAKAKIIGAFD
+1520 F
-1531 KVVEGWNNIKEGVK
+1531 
-1545 NLWAKAKGKIEDT
+1545 AKAKGKIEDS
-1558 FNEAQQAWSDFKEGV
+1558 FSKAK
-1573 KNIFVEAQGTVKEGF
+1573 
-1588 QQATEAWNKVKSGTK
+1588 EAWASFTEGTK
-1603 ELLATAKGDIK
+1603 EIYVYAKGKIED
-1614 KKFSELSEKWENLK
+1614 KFKEVQQKWSEVKGGTKEFWAKAKATISDKFDELSEKWGKIK
-1628 SKVVSA
+1628 SKDAIV
-1634 TANADLKP
+1634 TAKA
-1642 NFKVLKSA
+1642 
-1650 WGTIKNRTATLTAVA
+1650 TIKDGVDKLGSIWKSVKTKTATLTGRAEE
-1665 VQKKKEVFKAIQ
+1665 KTKDVFKSIKD
-1677 EKWNWFKNKTA
+1677 KWKELTSKTA
-1688 TITATFKDFF
+1688 VLTATFKDMF

-1708 IASAINKGIGVI
+1708 IASAINKGIKTI
-1720 NKIPGVNIPS
+1720 NKIPGVSIPS

-1743 SWHNITKYA
+1743 SWHNIAKYA
-1752 NGGTPNM
+1752 NGGMPNM
-1759 GQLFY
+1759 GQLFV
-1764 AREAGPELVGTLKG
+1764 AREKGPELVSTLKG
-1778 RGTAVMNNDQIVASV
+1778 HTAVMNNDQIVASV

-1838 ITQSANADYKKR
+1838 ITQNANSNYKKC
-1850 YGRPLFT
+1850 YGKPLFT

>member
-28 LQSFSKALG
+28 LQSFSEALG
-37 GINPTSISRNLENLA
+37 GINTTSISKNLENLA

-59 VTKEVEN
+59 VTKEVED

-76 KKTKTDVKVDVKQGL
+76 KKTKTEVKVDVKQGL
-91 EAIAELQ
+91 EAIKELQNKFSNIGKGTQFNGNLSSLEKEYDKLSAKLDKLAEREQKALAIGNASTNNKAFQSLQYDIANTINKLAELETKIQ
-98 KRFENADKDIKF
+98 SVKNQNTSQTANIPIFRWDNQN
-110 TGSTTQL
+110 TGSTQNITENIE
-117 DKQYNRLS
+117 K
-125 NSLSK
+125 SLKSIPET
-130 LFAKENEALDLGK
+130 AKYSVEQAQKSLNEAISK
-143 ASTGVENFVK
+143 VQNAQTNVEDFSQ
-153 LERRIQSTINQ
+153 RISQARAN
-164 LDTLKTKIAEAEKA
+164 LK
-178 KAEFFEKENAKT
+178 N
-190 NQNNKAAIM
+190 
-199 IPSESEIKKA
+199 
-209 ADTYQKSI
+209 
-217 EKISASTLPKPVGWT
+217 V
-232 QAEGQKELL
+232 
-241 KMQKEVREGTAGAL
+241 EV
-255 EGYDVRIQKATA
+255 
-267 DLKAVEKSGK
+267 SGK
-277 GMGTEEW
+277 GMGTDEW
-284 DNASIALQK
+284 DRAYIALQK
-293 VVAEAKWYKNTLKE
+293 VVSEAK
-307 AATELG
+307 
-313 VNVKSIKELEAE
+313 
-325 ESRLVQKSN
+325 Q
-334 QLAKKGLYGSADY
+334 
-347 NETIYQLGQVRG
+347 
-359 ELDKQKTKITGASNA
+359 
-374 LKGYDERIA
+374 
-383 QAKINLANIQASG
+383 
-396 KGMGT
+396 
-401 SEWDNA
+401 
-407 KMALVKLEDEAKR
+407 
-420 YKAALNQKALGLDT
+420 YKAALNERATGINTDISETDSLDT
-434 DIKSTD
+434 KV
-440 NLETKIKKLNL
+440 NKLREDL
-451 AIEQMRNRGIGF
+451 KQLKADGFGF
-463 GDTNF
+463 GDTAF
-468 DKLYQQLNEAE
+468 DKTYQQLNQAE

-491 SENSTR
+491 SENSIR

-507 TGFSNFISKMK
+507 TGFSNFISKIK

-625 KMTGYKP
+625 KMTGYKIGK
-632 DKNGNL
+632 DGDL
-638 IDTGA
+638 LDTGT
-643 ASLGLDITQVTNF
+643 ASLGLDITQITNF

-735 KKSVSDM
+735 KKNVSDM

-753 TMLQQSKIA
+753 TMLQQSKVA

-793 LFMPVIQAVLPW
+793 LFMPVIEKVLPW
-805 LNAMAMAVKDLIKHI
+805 LNAMAMAVKDLMKHI

-828 DSIGGS
+828 KSIGGS
-834 SSSSDAAGDYEDVSD
+834 SNDDTSSSYDDVSD
-849 SADKAADSVNNAA
+849 SADNAADSINNAA

-881 TTNESSKD
+881 TTNETSKGDNDSD
-889 KDKNKN
+889 KGNT
-895 NAAGDAS
+895 GDTS

-917 KRWNKA
+917 KRWNEA
-923 FKSMTSKADELK
+923 FKSMTSDADKLK
-935 EKIEKLFKTAWDT
+935 EKIEKLFTTAWDT

-957 LATTLNKGIDWV
+957 LATTLNKGIDYV
-969 NKNTGKWA
+969 NEHQSEWSS
-977 DGLEKI
+977 GLNKI
-983 TTIMGTSLNGF
+983 TSIMGTTLNGF
-994 VKKFKWEGLGEAIG
+994 IKKFEWKGLGQAIG
-1008 NSIKAAIE
+1008 GSIKTALE

-1024 VNWVK
+1024 VNWVN
-1029 LGEGLSRTLNSAIE
+1029 LGKGLSKTLNSAIK
-1043 TGVLQSYFE
+1043 TGVLQSYFKS
-1052 NMASKLRAAIETAFG
+1052 MASKLRAAIETAFG
-1067 AIKTFKF
+1067 AITTFDFKG
-1074 DKLGEALGQ
+1074 LGNALGQ

-1089 NTMNKKNKDT
+1089 KTMNKKNKQ
-1099 KLTGWEELATSISD
+1099 TGLNGWQELGKSLSD
-1113 GIQGIA
+1113 GIKGIA
-1119 TSITTAL
+1119 DSITTAL
-1126 DTVHWEEVGQAIA
+1126 DTVDWEQVGQAIA
-1139 DFIGAIDWGGVVWSL
+1139 DFIGSIDWGGVVWSL
-1154 GKMAKALIR
+1154 GKMAKSLVK
-1163 AIGTTIASATKK
+1163 AIGKTITAQTKED
-1175 NPITGV
+1175 PVSGI
-1181 ITIGILGFLLKKG
+1181 ITIGILGFTLRKG
-1194 WKKILSTFLG
+1194 WKKLLAILL
-1204 KKIAASGLGVTIKNV
+1204 
-1219 TAHIKSWVL
+1219 
-1228 GKGSK
+1228 GSK
-1233 GAKALISKIKSGIGK
+1233 IGKSKLSVGLSRVFAVIKAWSVSKISKVAKALATKIKSGIGK
-1248 ITITFKD
+1248 IVVTFKN
-1255 VYAAIKEWKVTG
+1255 VYASIKNWIASGAKI
-1267 GSLKDLIAG
+1267 SDLI
-1276 IKAALGIQKGLTL
+1276 KAVKTALGIQKGLTL
-1289 SNIAVKIGMKM
+1289 SNIAVKIATK
-1300 SALTLANP
+1300 LPTLANP

-1315 ARNLDEWF
+1315 ARNIDEWF

-1344 GIFQVPVKLVLK
+1344 GVFQVPVKLAIK
-1356 IGGTIK
+1356 IGKSIK
-1362 NIFKNAWDDTE
+1362 DFFGDTWDDTT

-1388 VLKGFADALVYPAN
+1388 VLKGFANALVYPAN

-1427 IAGYCVDG
+1427 IAGFCVDG

-1457 IDLVLNVKGSLD
+1457 IELGLKIKGSFD
-1469 DKAKKIKKWWND
+1469 DKAKEIKEWWNG
-1481 KKEKAKTLM
+1481 KKEKAKTLL

-1500 FEDAKEA
+1500 FEDVKEA
-1507 WGKVKEGTKTLLA
+1507 WGKVKEGVKSLW
-1520 NAKAKIIGAFD
+1520 AKAKATVEGAFN
-1531 KVVEGWNNIKEGVK
+1531 KAVGSWNNIKEGVK

-1558 FNEAQQAWSDFKEGV
+1558 FNEARQAWSDFKEGT
-1573 KNIFVEAQGTVKEGF
+1573 KNIFVRAKGVVEDGF
-1588 QQATEAWNKVKSGTK
+1588 EKVSEAWGKIKGGTK
-1603 ELLATAKGDIK
+1603 EFWAKAKATISD
-1614 KKFSELSEKWENLK
+1614 KFDELSEKWGKLK
-1628 SKVVSA
+1628 TKGIIV
-1634 TANADLKP
+1634 TAKA
-1642 NFKVLKSA
+1642 
-1650 WGTIKNRTATLTAVA
+1650 TIKDGVDKIGSIWKSVKTKTATLTGKAEE
-1665 VQKKKEVFKAIQ
+1665 KTKDVFKSIKD
-1677 EKWNWFKNKTA
+1677 KWKELTSKTA
-1688 TITATFKDFF
+1688 VLTATFKDMF

-1708 IASAINKGIGVI
+1708 IASAINKGIKTI
-1720 NKIPGVNIPS
+1720 NKIPGVSIPS

-1743 SWHNITKYA
+1743 SWHNIAKYA
-1752 NGGTPNM
+1752 NGGMPNM
-1759 GQLFY
+1759 GQLFV
-1764 AREAGPELVGTLKG
+1764 AREKGPELVSTLKG
-1778 RGTAVMNNDQIVASV
+1778 HTAVMNNDQIVTSV

-1808 LTSLVSSINRMNSS
+1808 LTSLVSSINRMSSS

-1838 ITQSANADYKKR
+1838 ITQNANADYKKR

>member
-23 SLIGK
+23 SLISK
-28 LQSFSKALG
+28 LQSFSKTLG
-37 GINPTSISRNLENLA
+37 GINTTSISKNLENLA

-59 VTKEVEN
+59 VTKEVED

-76 KKTKTDVKVDVKQGL
+76 KKTKTEVKVDVKQGL

-98 KRFENADKDIKF
+98 KRFENADKDIRF
-110 TGSTTQL
+110 TGSTKQL
-117 DKQYNRLS
+117 EKQYDRLS

-130 LFAKENEALDLGK
+130 LFAKENAALDLGK
-143 ASTGVENFVK
+143 ASTGDEKFVR
-153 LERRIQSTINQ
+153 LERNIQSTINQ
-164 LDTLKTKIAEAEKA
+164 LDTLKSKITEVQ
-178 KAEFFEKENAKT
+178 KAEQASKAQFFERENAKA
-190 NQNNKAAIM
+190 NQENKTAMM
-199 IPSESEIKKA
+199 IPPESEMKKA
-209 ADTYQKSI
+209 AETYQKNM
-217 EKISASTLPKPVGWT
+217 EKISSDTLPKHTGWDS
-232 QAEGQKELL
+232 QAELL
-241 KMQKEVREGTAGAL
+241 KALKQSREGTTGAL
-255 EGYDVRIQKATA
+255 EGYDERIKKATA

-284 DNASIALQK
+284 NNASIALRK
-293 VVAEAKWYKNTLKE
+293 VVAEAKWYENTLKE
-307 AATELG
+307 AAADLDL
-313 VNVKSIKELEAE
+313 NIKSIKELEAE
-325 ESRLVQKSN
+325 ESKLVQKSN
-334 QLAKKGLYGSADY
+334 QLAGKKLVGSADY
-347 NETIYQLGQVRG
+347 NETIYQLGRVRE
-359 ELDKQKTKITGASNA
+359 ELDKQRIKITGASSA
-374 LKGYDERIA
+374 LKGYDERIS

-401 SEWDNA
+401 SEWDTA
-407 KMALVKLEDEAKR
+407 KMALIKLENEAKR

-468 DKLYQQLNEAE
+468 DKLYQQLNQAE

-507 TGFSNFISKMK
+507 TGFSNFISKIK

-638 IDTGA
+638 IDTNA

-724 ALQETALGLGV
+724 TLQETALGLGV
-735 KKSVSDM
+735 KKNVSDM

-753 TMLQQSKIA
+753 TMLQQSKVA
-762 WGDLADT
+762 WGDLAKT
-769 INQPANQFRM
+769 INSPANQFRM

-793 LFMPVIQAVLPW
+793 LFMPVIQKVLPW
-805 LNAMAMAVKDLIKHI
+805 LNAMAMAVKDLMKHI

-828 DSIGGS
+828 DSSLGS
-834 SSSSDAAGDYEDVSD
+834 TGSDTSDTYDDVSD
-849 SADKAADSVNNAA
+849 SADNAADSINDAA

-881 TTNESSKD
+881 TTNETSKKDSD
-889 KDKNKN
+889 KDKNGT
-895 NAAGDAS
+895 GDVS

-923 FKSMTSKADELK
+923 FKSMTSDADNLK
-935 EKIEKLFKTAWDT
+935 EKIEKLFTTAWDT

-969 NKNTGKWA
+969 NENTSKWA
-977 DGLEKI
+977 KGLKKI
-983 TTIMGTSLNGF
+983 TSIMGTSLNGF
-994 VKKFKWEGLGEAIG
+994 VEKFKWKGLGKAIG
-1008 NSIKAAIE
+1008 NSIKAALE
-1016 AETNFFET
+1016 AETNFFKK
-1024 VNWVK
+1024 VNWVN
-1029 LGEGLSRTLNSAIE
+1029 LGKGLSKTLNSAIK
-1043 TGVLQSYFE
+1043 TGVLQSYFKS
-1052 NMASKLRAAIETAFG
+1052 MASKLRAAIETAFG
-1067 AIKTFKF
+1067 AITTFDFKG
-1074 DKLGEALGQ
+1074 LGKALGQ

-1089 NTMNKKNKDT
+1089 KTMNKKNKQ
-1099 KLTGWEELATSISD
+1099 TGLSGWQELGKSLSD
-1113 GIQGIA
+1113 GIKGIA
-1119 TSITTAL
+1119 DSITTAL
-1126 DTVHWEEVGQAIA
+1126 DTVDWEQVGQAIA
-1139 DFIGAIDWGGVVWSL
+1139 DFIGSIDWGGVIWSL
-1154 GKMAKALIR
+1154 GKMAKSLVK
-1163 AIGTTIASATKK
+1163 AIGTTITAQTKED
-1175 NPITGV
+1175 PVSGI
-1181 ITIGILGFLLKKG
+1181 ITIGILGFTLRKG
-1194 WKKILSTFLG
+1194 WKKLLAILL
-1204 KKIAASGLGVTIKNV
+1204 
-1219 TAHIKSWVL
+1219 
-1228 GKGSK
+1228 GSK
-1233 GAKALISKIKSGIGK
+1233 IGKSKLSVGLSRVFAVIKAWSISKISKAAKALATKIKSGIGK
-1248 ITITFKD
+1248 IVVTFKN
-1255 VYAAIKEWKVTG
+1255 VYASIKNW
-1267 GSLKDLIAG
+1267 IANG
-1276 IKAALGIQKGLTL
+1276 AKISDVIKAVKTALGIQKGLTL
-1289 SNIAVKIGMKM
+1289 SNIAVKIATK
-1300 SALTLANP
+1300 LPTLANP

-1315 ARNLDEWF
+1315 ARNIDEWF

-1344 GIFQVPVKLVLK
+1344 GVFQVPVKLAIK
-1356 IGGTIK
+1356 IGTTIK
-1362 NIFKNAWDDTE
+1362 DFFGDTWDDTT

-1388 VLKGFADALVYPAN
+1388 VLKGFANALVYPAN

-1427 IAGYCVDG
+1427 IAGFCVDG

-1457 IDLVLNVKGSLD
+1457 IELGLKIKGSFD
-1469 DKAKKIKKWWND
+1469 DKAKEIKEWWNG
-1481 KKEKAKTLM
+1481 KKEKVKTLM

-1500 FEDAKEA
+1500 FEAVKEA
-1507 WGKVKEGTKTLLA
+1507 WGKVKEGVKSLW
-1520 NAKAKIIGAFD
+1520 AKAKATVEGAFN

-1545 NLWAKAKGKIEDT
+1545 NLWAKAKGKIEAT
-1558 FNEAQQAWSDFKEGV
+1558 FNEAQQAWSDFKEGT
-1573 KNIFVEAQGTVKEGF
+1573 KNIFVRAKGVVEDGF
-1588 QQATEAWNKVKSGTK
+1588 EKVSEAWGKIKGGTK
-1603 ELLATAKGDIK
+1603 EFWAKAKATISD
-1614 KKFSELSEKWENLK
+1614 KFDELSEKWGKIK
-1628 SKVVSA
+1628 SKDAIV
-1634 TANADLKP
+1634 TAKA
-1642 NFKVLKSA
+1642 
-1650 WGTIKNRTATLTAVA
+1650 TIKDGVDKLGSIWKSVKTKTATLTGRAEE
-1665 VQKKKEVFKAIQ
+1665 KTKDVFKSIKD
-1677 EKWNWFKNKTA
+1677 KWKELTSKTA
-1688 TITATFKDFF
+1688 VLTATFKDMF

-1708 IASAINKGIGVI
+1708 IASAINKGIKII
-1720 NKIPGVNIPS
+1720 NKIPGVSIPS

-1743 SWHNITKYA
+1743 SWHNIAKYA
-1752 NGGTPNM
+1752 NGGMPNM
-1759 GQLFY
+1759 GQLFV
-1764 AREAGPELVGTLKG
+1764 AREKGPELVSTLKG
-1778 RGTAVMNNDQIVASV
+1778 HTAVMNNDQIVASV

-1838 ITQSANADYKKR
+1838 ITQNANSNYKKR
-1850 YGRPLFT
+1850 YGKPLFT

>member
-23 SLIGK
+23 SLISK
-28 LQSFSKALG
+28 LQSFSKTLG
-37 GINPTSISRNLENLA
+37 GINTTSISKNLENLA

-59 VTKEVEN
+59 VTKEVED

-76 KKTKTDVKVDVKQGL
+76 KKTKTEVKVDVKQGL

-98 KRFENADKDIKF
+98 KKYANAGKGAQF
-110 TGSTTQL
+110 SGTTTQL
-117 DKQYNRLS
+117 EKQY
-125 NSLSK
+125 SK
-130 LFAKENEALDLGK
+130 LSTDLDKLLLKEDEFLNRGK
-143 ASTGVENFVK
+143 ANIKSTSFDG
-153 LERRIQSTINQ
+153 LEYKIQETINK
-164 LDTLKTKIAEAEKA
+164 LDILKAKIAEAQQASQKG
-178 KAEFFEKENAKT
+178 FVKEDASNS
-190 NQNNKAAIM
+190 AIM
-199 IPSESEIKKA
+199 IPPESEIKKA
-209 ADTYQKSI
+209 ANAYQKNI
-217 EKISASTLPKPVGWT
+217 EKISADTLPKHTGWDS
-232 QAEGQKELL
+232 QAELL
-241 KMQKEVREGTAGAL
+241 KMQKEAREGIAGAL
-255 EGYDVRIQKATA
+255 EGYDERIKKATA

-307 AATELG
+307 AAADLDL
-313 VNVKSIKELEAE
+313 NVKSIKELEAE
-325 ESRLVQKSN
+325 ESKLVQKSN
-334 QLAKKGLYGSADY
+334 QLAGKKLVGSADY
-347 NETIYQLGQVRG
+347 NETIYQLGRVRE
-359 ELDKQKTKITGASNA
+359 ELDKQRIKITGASSA
-374 LKGYDERIA
+374 LKGYDERIS

-401 SEWDNA
+401 SEWDTA
-407 KMALVKLEDEAKR
+407 KMALIKLEDEARR

-468 DKLYQQLNEAE
+468 DKLYQQLNQAE

-507 TGFSNFISKMK
+507 TGFSNFISKIK

-638 IDTGA
+638 IDTDV

-735 KKSVSDM
+735 KKNVSDM

-753 TMLQQSKIA
+753 TMLQQSKVA
-762 WGDLADT
+762 WGDLAKT
-769 INQPANQFRM
+769 INSPANQFRM

-793 LFMPVIQAVLPW
+793 LFMPVIEKVLPW
-805 LNAMAMAVKDLIKHI
+805 LNAMAMAVKDLMKHI

-828 DSIGGS
+828 KSIGGS
-834 SSSSDAAGDYEDVSD
+834 SNDDTSDTYDDVSD
-849 SADKAADSVNNAA
+849 SADNAADSINDAA

-881 TTNESSKD
+881 TTNETSKKDSD
-889 KDKNKN
+889 KDKNN
-895 NAAGDAS
+895 TGDTS

-923 FKSMTSKADELK
+923 FKSMTSDADNLK
-935 EKIEKLFKTAWDT
+935 EKIEKLFTTAWDT

-969 NKNTGKWA
+969 NKNTSKWA
-977 DGLEKI
+977 KGLKKI
-983 TTIMGTSLNGF
+983 TSIMGTSLNGF
-994 VKKFKWEGLGEAIG
+994 VEKFKWKGLGKAIG
-1008 NSIKAAIE
+1008 NSIKAALE
-1016 AETNFFET
+1016 AETNFFKK
-1024 VNWVK
+1024 VNWVN
-1029 LGEGLSRTLNSAIE
+1029 LGKGLSSTLNSAIK
-1043 TGVLQSYFE
+1043 TGVLQSYFKS
-1052 NMASKLRAAIETAFG
+1052 MASKLRAAIETAFG
-1067 AIKTFKF
+1067 AITTFDFKG
-1074 DKLGEALGQ
+1074 LGNALGQ

-1089 NTMNKKNKDT
+1089 KTMNKKNKQ
-1099 KLTGWEELATSISD
+1099 TGLNGWQELGKSLSD
-1113 GIQGIA
+1113 GIKGIA
-1119 TSITTAL
+1119 DSITTAL
-1126 DTVHWEEVGQAIA
+1126 DTVDWEQVGQAIA
-1139 DFIGAIDWGGVVWSL
+1139 DFIGSIDWGGVVWSL
-1154 GKMAKALIR
+1154 GKMAKSLVK
-1163 AIGTTIASATKK
+1163 AIGKTITTQTKED
-1175 NPITGV
+1175 PVSGI
-1181 ITIGILGFLLKKG
+1181 ITIGILGFTLRKG
-1194 WKKILSTFLG
+1194 WKKLLAILLG
-1204 KKIAASGLGVTIKNV
+1204 SKIGKSKISVGLSRVFAVIKYWSISKVGKIAKTLG
-1219 TAHIKSWVL
+1219 
-1228 GKGSK
+1228 
-1233 GAKALISKIKSGIGK
+1233 SKIKSGVGK
-1248 ITITFKD
+1248 IVVTFKNG
-1255 VYAAIKEWKVTG
+1255 YAAVKNWIASGAKISDVIKAV
-1267 GSLKDLIAG
+1267 
-1276 IKAALGIQKGLTL
+1276 KAALGIQKGLTL
-1289 SNIAVKIGMKM
+1289 SNIAVKIATK
-1300 SALTLANP
+1300 LPTLANP

-1315 ARNLDEWF
+1315 ARNIDEWF

-1344 GIFQVPVKLVLK
+1344 GVFQVPVKLAIK
-1356 IGGTIK
+1356 IGTTVKDFFGDT
-1362 NIFKNAWDDTE
+1362 WDDTT

-1388 VLKGFADALVYPAN
+1388 VLKGFANALVYPAN

-1427 IAGYCVDG
+1427 IAGFCVDG

-1457 IDLVLNVKGSLD
+1457 IELGLKIKGSFD
-1469 DKAKKIKKWWND
+1469 DKAKEIKEWWNG
-1481 KKEKAKTLM
+1481 KKEKVKTLM
-1490 AKAKGEITKK
+1490 AKAKGEISKK
-1500 FEDAKEA
+1500 FDE
-1507 WGKVKEGTKTLLA
+1507 VKEKWNGFKEKTKSVIAKAKGQADKVFSKIVDGWNNFTDGTKTL
-1520 NAKAKIIGAFD
+1520 F
-1531 KVVEGWNNIKEGVK
+1531 
-1545 NLWAKAKGKIEDT
+1545 AKAKGKIEDS
-1558 FNEAQQAWSDFKEGV
+1558 FSKAK
-1573 KNIFVEAQGTVKEGF
+1573 
-1588 QQATEAWNKVKSGTK
+1588 EAWASFTEGTK
-1603 ELLATAKGDIK
+1603 EIYVYAKGKIED
-1614 KKFSELSEKWENLK
+1614 KFKEVQQKWSEVKGGTKEFWAKAKATISDKFDELSEKWGKIK
-1628 SKVVSA
+1628 SKDAIV
-1634 TANADLKP
+1634 TAKA
-1642 NFKVLKSA
+1642 
-1650 WGTIKNRTATLTAVA
+1650 TIKDGVDKLGSIWKSVKTKTATLTGRAEE
-1665 VQKKKEVFKAIQ
+1665 KTKDVFKSIKD
-1677 EKWNWFKNKTA
+1677 KWKELTSKTA
-1688 TITATFKDFF
+1688 VLTATFKDMF

-1708 IASAINKGIGVI
+1708 IASAINKGIKTI
-1720 NKIPGVNIPS
+1720 NKIPGVSIPS

-1743 SWHNITKYA
+1743 SWHNIAKYA

-1838 ITQSANADYKKR
+1838 ITQNANADYKKR
-1850 YGRPLFT
+1850 YGKPLFT

>member
-23 SLIGK
+23 SLISK
-28 LQSFSKALG
+28 LQSFSKTLG
-37 GINPTSISRNLENLA
+37 GINTTSISKNLENLA

-59 VTKEVEN
+59 VTKEVED

-76 KKTKTDVKVDVKQGL
+76 KKTKTELKVDVKQGL
-91 EAIAELQ
+91 EAIKELQSKFSDIGKGTQFNGNLSSLEKEYDKLSAKLDKLAEREQKALAIGNASTNNKAFQSLQYDIANTINKLAELETKIQ
-98 KRFENADKDIKF
+98 SVKNQNTSQTANIPIFRWDNQN
-110 TGSTTQL
+110 TGSTQNITENIEKLLKSIPETAKYSVEQAQ
-117 DKQYNRLS
+117 K
-125 NSLSK
+125 SL
-130 LFAKENEALDLGK
+130 NEAISK
-143 ASTGVENFVK
+143 VQNAQTNVEDFSQ
-153 LERRIQSTINQ
+153 RISQARAN
-164 LDTLKTKIAEAEKA
+164 LK
-178 KAEFFEKENAKT
+178 N
-190 NQNNKAAIM
+190 
-199 IPSESEIKKA
+199 
-209 ADTYQKSI
+209 
-217 EKISASTLPKPVGWT
+217 V
-232 QAEGQKELL
+232 
-241 KMQKEVREGTAGAL
+241 EV
-255 EGYDVRIQKATA
+255 
-267 DLKAVEKSGK
+267 SGK
-277 GMGTEEW
+277 GMGTDEW
-284 DNASIALQK
+284 DRAYIALQK
-293 VVAEAKWYKNTLKE
+293 VVAEAK
-307 AATELG
+307 
-313 VNVKSIKELEAE
+313 
-325 ESRLVQKSN
+325 Q
-334 QLAKKGLYGSADY
+334 
-347 NETIYQLGQVRG
+347 
-359 ELDKQKTKITGASNA
+359 
-374 LKGYDERIA
+374 
-383 QAKINLANIQASG
+383 
-396 KGMGT
+396 
-401 SEWDNA
+401 
-407 KMALVKLEDEAKR
+407 
-420 YKAALNQKALGLDT
+420 YKAALNERATGINTDISETDSLDT
-434 DIKSTD
+434 KV
-440 NLETKIKKLNL
+440 NKLREDL
-451 AIEQMRNRGIGF
+451 KQLKADGFGF
-463 GDTNF
+463 GDTAF
-468 DKLYQQLNEAE
+468 DKTYQQLNQAE

-507 TGFSNFISKMK
+507 TGFSNFISKIK
-518 NAGAATLNFAKNVRN
+518 NGGAATLNFAKNVRN

-548 GNSVARLYFKYMM
+548 GNAVARLYFKYLM
-561 LSRVAGALG
+561 LTRVAGALG

-578 YVEEYNYFQK
+578 YIEEYNYFQK

-594 QENKGNYKKYGYDDA
+594 QENKGNYKKYGYNDA
-609 KSYADSFEDR
+609 ESYADSFEDR

-625 KMTGYKP
+625 KMTGYKIGK
-632 DKNGNL
+632 DGDL
-638 IDTGA
+638 LDTGT
-643 ASLGLDITQVTNF
+643 ASLGLDITQITNF

-735 KKSVSDM
+735 KKNVSDM

-753 TMLQQSKIA
+753 TMLQQSKVA

-793 LFMPVIQAVLPW
+793 LFMPVIQKVLPW
-805 LNAMAMAVKDLIKHI
+805 LNAMAMAVKDLMKYI

-828 DSIGGS
+828 DSSLGS
-834 SSSSDAAGDYEDVSD
+834 TGSDTSDTYDDVSD
-849 SADKAADSVNNAA
+849 SANNAADSINNAA

-881 TTNESSKD
+881 TTNETSKKDSD
-889 KDKNKN
+889 KDKNGTGN
-895 NAAGDAS
+895 VS

-923 FKSMTSKADELK
+923 FKSMTSDADNLK
-935 EKIEKLFKTAWDT
+935 EKIEKLFTTAWDT

-969 NKNTGKWA
+969 NENTSKWA
-977 DGLEKI
+977 KGLKKI
-983 TTIMGTSLNGF
+983 TSIMGTSLNGF
-994 VKKFKWEGLGEAIG
+994 VEKFKWKGLGKAIG
-1008 NSIKAAIE
+1008 NSIKAALE
-1016 AETNFFET
+1016 AETNFFKK
-1024 VNWVK
+1024 VNWVN
-1029 LGEGLSRTLNSAIE
+1029 LGKGLSKTLNSAIK
-1043 TGVLQSYFE
+1043 TGVLQSYFKS
-1052 NMASKLRAAIETAFG
+1052 MASKLRAAIETAFG
-1067 AIKTFKF
+1067 AITTFKF

-1089 NTMNKKNKDT
+1089 ATMNKKNKDT
-1099 KLTGWEELATSISD
+1099 KLTGWQELGKSISD
-1113 GIQGIA
+1113 GIIGIA

-1126 DTVHWEEVGQAIA
+1126 ETVHWEEVGQAIA

-1154 GKMAKALIR
+1154 AKMAKALIT

-1181 ITIGILGFLLKKG
+1181 ITIGILGFLLRKG
-1194 WKKILSTFLG
+1194 WKKLLAILL
-1204 KKIAASGLGVTIKNV
+1204 
-1219 TAHIKSWVL
+1219 
-1228 GKGSK
+1228 GSK
-1233 GAKALISKIKSGIGK
+1233 IGKSKLSVGLSRVFAVIKAWSISKISKAAKALATKIKSGIGK
-1248 ITITFKD
+1248 IVVTFKN
-1255 VYAAIKEWKVTG
+1255 VYASIKNW
-1267 GSLKDLIAG
+1267 IANG
-1276 IKAALGIQKGLTL
+1276 AKISDVIKAVKTALGIQKGLTL
-1289 SNIAVKIGMKM
+1289 SNIAVKIATK
-1300 SALTLANP
+1300 LPTLANP

-1315 ARNLDEWF
+1315 ARNIDDWF

-1344 GIFQVPVKLVLK
+1344 GVFQVPVKLAIK
-1356 IGGTIK
+1356 IGKSIK
-1362 NIFKNAWDDTE
+1362 DFFGDTWDDTT

-1388 VLKGFADALVYPAN
+1388 VLKGFANALVYPAN

-1427 IAGYCVDG
+1427 IAGFCVDG

-1457 IDLVLNVKGSLD
+1457 IELGLKIKGSFD
-1469 DKAKKIKKWWND
+1469 DKAKEIKEWWNG
-1481 KKEKAKTLM
+1481 KKEKAKTLL

-1500 FEDAKEA
+1500 FEDVKEA
-1507 WGKVKEGTKTLLA
+1507 WGKVKEGVKSLW
-1520 NAKAKIIGAFD
+1520 AKAKATVEGAFN
-1531 KVVEGWNNIKEGVK
+1531 KAVGSWNNIKEGVK

-1558 FNEAQQAWSDFKEGV
+1558 FNEARQAWSDFKEGT
-1573 KNIFVEAQGTVKEGF
+1573 KNIFVRAKGVVEDGF
-1588 QQATEAWNKVKSGTK
+1588 EKVSEAWGKIKGGTK
-1603 ELLATAKGDIK
+1603 EFWAKAKATISD
-1614 KKFSELSEKWENLK
+1614 KFDELSEKWGKLK
-1628 SKVVSA
+1628 TKGIIV
-1634 TANADLKP
+1634 TAKA
-1642 NFKVLKSA
+1642 
-1650 WGTIKNRTATLTAVA
+1650 TIKDGVDKIGSIWKSVKTKTATLTGKAEE
-1665 VQKKKEVFKAIQ
+1665 KTKDVFKSIKD
-1677 EKWNWFKNKTA
+1677 KWKELTSKTA
-1688 TITATFKDFF
+1688 VLTATFKDMF

-1708 IASAINKGIGVI
+1708 IASAINKGIKTI
-1720 NKIPGVNIPS
+1720 NKIPGVSIPS

-1743 SWHNITKYA
+1743 SWHNIAKYA
-1752 NGGTPNM
+1752 NGGMPNM
-1759 GQLFY
+1759 GQLFV
-1764 AREAGPELVGTLKG
+1764 AREKGPELVSTLKG
-1778 RGTAVMNNDQIVASV
+1778 HTAVMNNDQIVASV

-1838 ITQSANADYKKR
+1838 ITQNANADYKKR
-1850 YGRPLFT
+1850 YGKPLFT